1 MYPRRNQPRDDDS
14 REVSGWIEGVTGAFE
29 TDAWIDD
36 YYSESRDLEQDPSDL
51 RGQQDVDAATETH
64 VVSTKVRKRG
74 RPADRDMH
82 PDDETRINQFAEA
95 VRNYEIL
102 PDGSVGRG
110 DGRVPEATVENNL
123 GILRRFA
130 RWLRAENRDSMASRL
145 LNDPDSLAGDIADYW
160 ANGGDDRKRLNSA
173 LSHFRRLSP
182 EGQELQAVGPGPRLM
197 GRRIHDPYPDDALI
211 IEALAN
217 EERSKLRPVSTSRKN
232 ASNQRK
238 FSAWLKREGRESIVS
253 RLTGTDE
260 QQRSLQEDFR
270 KFTEAEGKVV
280 VSLDRLRQ
288 YQGAESQLKQHNP
301 YPDDAL
307 MIDGCANEELSKLG
321 SDSTSKRNVVRITAI
336 NQRRFSNWLQKNGR
350 GSIASRLTGSDQQQ
364 GSLKDDFRGFTKA
377 EGRINV
383 GFDRLRQYLGAESQ
397 LKQHDPY
404 PDDALIIEALA
415 NEEQSKLGPVST
427 SRKNASNQR
436 KFSDWLKREGRES
449 MVSRLTGTDEQQRSL
464 QEDFRAFTKEEG
476 KKVVVSFN
484 RLRQYLGAESQLKQH
499 DPYPDDA
506 RIIDDLAKEAL
517 SKLGSNSTS
526 QRKVVLNLASNQRR
540 FSDWLRKKGRG
551 SIGSRLTGS
560 DQQQQSLKDDYSNFT
575 NAEGKRISVSFDRL
589 RQYLGAE
596 SQLKQHDPYPDD
608 ALMIDS
614 FANEELSK
622 LGPDSTSQRRVV
634 WRLASNQRKF
644 SDWLQT
650 RGRESI
656 ASRLNGS
663 DQQQWSLKKDYQ
675 DFTEDMG
682 KHTIS
687 FKRLR
692 QYQQV
697 VEANA
702 ASGLSPEQ
710 ASGREPAGLDGR
722 SDPRAEFRSTS
733 PLQQVDPSI
742 EGRSGLSLDHIE
754 WLGDQHIQTDYELLM
769 QDLQRN
775 DPDLAARTRLI
786 DPLIAHYH
794 LRLGDESTALSAFQR
809 IVNDQNGRDTAD
821 FLFLPVSDASASD
834 PDHRGTHWSL
844 LLVDRRNREGPAAYH
859 YDSFRGQNNE
869 FAAMLAQRL
878 GTRLEPVRMTQ
889 QRNDYDCGVFVVDGT
904 RALVR
909 RLARR
914 GRPAVLHLDNLVAD
928 REQLQ
933 RRLSPAPN
941 SARAGAAAAGPESST
956 QIADPAE
963 FWHGVGQPGQ
973 LPDSWNTATFRQDLP
988 SAAYSPVQSVNPP
1001 DAPWEQ
1007 SLGASIFGTPQ
1018 YTLPV
1023 DDLGGFV
1030 PPSWQHGNQP
1040 VPDDLLP
1047 AMYLFDLL
1055 PSADKPTNFSI
1066 HGVPYTATLGPSGMQ
1081 SDIYLF
1087 LQ

>member
-1 MYPRRNQPRDDDS
+1 MSGARHSIDVS
-14 REVSGWIEGVTGAFE
+14 RAGSSSLRFGGSGGKTSSNMAEAGEVAAAPQGKSRGFKSRMASGFKKAFGWSSGK
-29 TDAWIDD
+29 T
-36 YYSESRDLEQDPSDL
+36 SSRGS
-51 RGQQDVDAATETH
+51 GQQDVDAATETH
-64 VVSTKVRKRG
+64 VVSTTVRVDYAKRG

-82 PDDETRINQFAEA
+82 PDDASRINQFAEA
-95 VRNYEIL
+95 VRDYEIL
-102 PDGSVGRG
+102 PDGSIGRG
-110 DGRVPEATVENNL
+110 DGRVPEGTVVNNL
-123 GILRRFA
+123 KILRGFA
-130 RWLRAENRDSMASRL
+130 RWLRAENRDSMASRF
-145 LNDPDSLAGDIADYW
+145 LNDPDSLAVDIADYW
-160 ANGGDDRKRLNSA
+160 ASGEDGQNRLSSA
-173 LSHFRRLSP
+173 LSHFRRLAP

-197 GRRIHDPYPDDALI
+197 GRRIHDPYPDDARVI
-211 IEALAN
+211 DALAK
-217 EERSKLRPVSTSRKN
+217 EELSKLGPVPNSQKN

-238 FSAWLKREGRESIVS
+238 FSAWLKREGKESIVS
-253 RLTGTDE
+253 RLTGSDE
-260 QQRSLQEDFR
+260 QKRSLQEDFR
-270 KFTEAEGKVV
+270 AFTKAEGKKVV
-280 VSLDRLRQ
+280 VGFDRLRQ
-288 YQGAESQLKQHNP
+288 YLGAESQLKPHDP

-307 MIDGCANEELSKLG
+307 IIDGLANKELSKLG
-321 SDSTSKRNVVRITAI
+321 PDSTSKRKVVQNMAI
-336 NQRRFSNWLQKNGR
+336 NQRKFSAWLKREGR
-350 GSIASRLTGSDQQQ
+350 ESISSRLTGSDEQQR
-364 GSLKDDFRGFTKA
+364 SLKDDFRDFTKD
-377 EGRINV
+377 EGKMSGV

-404 PDDALIIEALA
+404 PDDTRMIDGFA
-415 NEEQSKLGPVST
+415 NEELSKLGPGST
-427 SRKNASNQR
+427 SKRK
-436 KFSDWLKREGRES
+436 G
-449 MVSRLTGTDEQQRSL
+449 
-464 QEDFRAFTKEEG
+464 
-476 KKVVVSFN
+476 
-484 RLRQYLGAESQLKQH
+484 
-499 DPYPDDA
+499 
-506 RIIDDLAKEAL
+506 
-517 SKLGSNSTS
+517 
-526 QRKVVLNLASNQRR
+526 VLNLASNQRR
-540 FSDWLRKKGRG
+540 FSSWLQKNGRG

-560 DQQQQSLKDDYSNFT
+560 DEQQQSLKKDYQDFT
-575 NAEGKRISVSFDRL
+575 EAMGKKINVSLDRL

-596 SQLKQHDPYPDD
+596 SQLKQHHPYPDD

-614 FANEELSK
+614 FAKEERSK
-622 LGPDSTSQRRVV
+622 RGSDSTSRKN
-634 WRLASNQRKF
+634 ASNLRKF
-644 SDWLQT
+644 SDWLQ
-650 RGRESI
+650 REGRESI
-656 ASRLNGS
+656 VSRLTGT
-663 DQQQWSLKKDYQ
+663 DEQRQSLKIDYQ
-675 DFTEDMG
+675 DFTEAMG
-682 KHTIS
+682 KNLTMS

-742 EGRSGLSLDHIE
+742 EGRSGLSLDHTE

-809 IVNDQNGRDTAD
+809 IVNNQNGRDTAD

-834 PDHRGTHWSL
+834 PDRRGTHWSL

-859 YDSFRGQNNE
+859 YDSFRGQNDE

-933 RRLSPAPN
+933 RRLSTAPN
-941 SARAGAAAAGPESST
+941 GARAGAAAAGPESST

-963 FWHGVGQPGQ
+963 FWHGVAQPGQ

-1007 SLGASIFGTPQ
+1007 SSGASIFGTPQ
-1018 YTLPV
+1018 YMLPV
-1023 DDLGGFV
+1023 EDLGGFV
-1030 PPSWQHGNQP
+1030 PASWQHGNQP
-1040 VPDDLLP
+1040 VPDDLL
-1047 AMYLFDLL
+1047 
-1055 PSADKPTNFSI
+1055 
-1066 HGVPYTATLGPSGMQ
+1066 
-1081 SDIYLF
+1081 
-1087 LQ
+1087 

>member
-14 REVSGWIEGVTGAFE
+14 REVSGWIEGVTGAFD
-29 TDAWIDD
+29 TDAWIED
-36 YYSESRDLEQDPSDL
+36 YYSESRDMEQDPSDL
-51 RGQQDVDAATETH
+51 RLGSHDSDAGDRVPRRRSVGGSMRVTPQSLAPERGSGQQDVDAATETH
-64 VVSTKVRKRG
+64 VVSTKVRVGAKRG
-74 RPADRDMH
+74 RAADWDMH
-82 PDDETRINQFAEA
+82 PDDESRINQFAEA

-123 GILRRFA
+123 WVLRGFA

-145 LNDPDSLAGDIADYW
+145 LNDPDSLAVDIADYYF
-160 ANGGDDRKRLNSA
+160 ASGGDGRNRLKSA
-173 LSHFRRLSP
+173 LSHFRRLAP

-197 GRRIHDPYPDDALI
+197 GRQIHDPYPDDARVI
-211 IEALAN
+211 DSLAK
-217 EERSKLRPVSTSRKN
+217 EELSKFGPVSTSRN
-232 ASNQRK
+232 NTSHQRK

-253 RLTGTDE
+253 RLTGSDE
-260 QQRSLQEDFR
+260 QQQ
-270 KFTEAEGKVV
+270 
-280 VSLDRLRQ
+280 
-288 YQGAESQLKQHNP
+288 
-301 YPDDAL
+301 
-307 MIDGCANEELSKLG
+307 
-321 SDSTSKRNVVRITAI
+321 
-336 NQRRFSNWLQKNGR
+336 
-350 GSIASRLTGSDQQQ
+350 
-364 GSLKDDFRGFTKA
+364 SLK
-377 EGRINV
+377 
-383 GFDRLRQYLGAESQ
+383 
-397 LKQHDPY
+397 
-404 PDDALIIEALA
+404 
-415 NEEQSKLGPVST
+415 
-427 SRKNASNQR
+427 
-436 KFSDWLKREGRES
+436 
-449 MVSRLTGTDEQQRSL
+449 
-464 QEDFRAFTKEEG
+464 EDFRAFTKEEG
-476 KKVVVSFN
+476 KKVVVSFD

-499 DPYPDDA
+499 NPYPDDA

-526 QRKVVLNLASNQRR
+526 
-540 FSDWLRKKGRG
+540 
-551 SIGSRLTGS
+551 
-560 DQQQQSLKDDYSNFT
+560 
-575 NAEGKRISVSFDRL
+575 KR
-589 RQYLGAE
+589 
-596 SQLKQHDPYPDD
+596 
-608 ALMIDS
+608 
-614 FANEELSK
+614 N
-622 LGPDSTSQRRVV
+622 VV
-634 WRLASNQRKF
+634 WNMASNQRKF
-644 SDWLQT
+644 SAWLQ
-650 RGRESI
+650 REGRESI
-656 ASRLNGS
+656 VSRLTGT
-663 DQQQWSLKKDYQ
+663 DQQQQSLQKDYQ

-722 SDPRAEFRSTS
+722 SDPRAEFRSIS

-963 FWHGVGQPGQ
+963 FWHGVAQPGQ

>member
-14 REVSGWIEGVTGAFE
+14 REVSGWIEGVTGAFD
-29 TDAWIDD
+29 TDAWIED
-36 YYSESRDLEQDPSDL
+36 YYSESRDMEQDPSDL
-51 RGQQDVDAATETH
+51 RLGSHDSDAGDRVPRRRSVGGSMRVTPQSLAPERGSGQQDVDAATETH
-64 VVSTKVRKRG
+64 VVSTKARVGAKRG

-145 LNDPDSLAGDIADYW
+145 LNDPDSLAVDIADYYL
-160 ANGGDDRKRLNSA
+160 ASGGDGRNRLKSA
-173 LSHFRRLSP
+173 LSHFRRLAP

-197 GRRIHDPYPDDALI
+197 GRQIHDPYPDDARVI
-211 IEALAN
+211 DSLAK
-217 EERSKLRPVSTSRKN
+217 EELSKFGPVSTSRN
-232 ASNQRK
+232 NTSHQRK

-253 RLTGTDE
+253 RLTGSDE
-260 QQRSLQEDFR
+260 QQQ
-270 KFTEAEGKVV
+270 
-280 VSLDRLRQ
+280 
-288 YQGAESQLKQHNP
+288 
-301 YPDDAL
+301 
-307 MIDGCANEELSKLG
+307 
-321 SDSTSKRNVVRITAI
+321 
-336 NQRRFSNWLQKNGR
+336 
-350 GSIASRLTGSDQQQ
+350 
-364 GSLKDDFRGFTKA
+364 SLK
-377 EGRINV
+377 
-383 GFDRLRQYLGAESQ
+383 
-397 LKQHDPY
+397 
-404 PDDALIIEALA
+404 
-415 NEEQSKLGPVST
+415 
-427 SRKNASNQR
+427 
-436 KFSDWLKREGRES
+436 
-449 MVSRLTGTDEQQRSL
+449 
-464 QEDFRAFTKEEG
+464 EDFRAFTKEEG
-476 KKVVVSFN
+476 KKVVVSFD

-499 DPYPDDA
+499 HPYPDDA

-526 QRKVVLNLASNQRR
+526 
-540 FSDWLRKKGRG
+540 
-551 SIGSRLTGS
+551 
-560 DQQQQSLKDDYSNFT
+560 
-575 NAEGKRISVSFDRL
+575 KR
-589 RQYLGAE
+589 
-596 SQLKQHDPYPDD
+596 
-608 ALMIDS
+608 
-614 FANEELSK
+614 N
-622 LGPDSTSQRRVV
+622 VV
-634 WRLASNQRKF
+634 WNMASNQRKF
-644 SDWLQT
+644 SAWLQ
-650 RGRESI
+650 REGRESI
-656 ASRLNGS
+656 VSRLTGT
-663 DQQQWSLKKDYQ
+663 DQQQQSLQKDYQ

-702 ASGLSPEQ
+702 ASGLSPEP

-722 SDPRAEFRSTS
+722 SDSRAEFRSTS
-733 PLQQVDPSI
+733 PLQQVDPPI
-742 EGRSGLSLDHIE
+742 ESRSGLSLDHTE

-941 SARAGAAAAGPESST
+941 SARAGAAAAEPESST

-963 FWHGVGQPGQ
+963 FWHGVAQPGQ

-1030 PPSWQHGNQP
+1030 PPSWRHGNQP

>member
-1 MYPRRNQPRDDDS
+1 M
-14 REVSGWIEGVTGAFE
+14 TGAFD
-29 TDAWIDD
+29 TDAWIED
-36 YYSESRDLEQDPSDL
+36 YYSESRDMEQDPSDL
-51 RGQQDVDAATETH
+51 RLGSHDSDAGDRVPRRRSVGGSMRVTPQSLAPERGSGQQDVDAATETH
-64 VVSTKVRKRG
+64 VVSTKVRVGAKRG
-74 RPADRDMH
+74 RAADWDMH
-82 PDDETRINQFAEA
+82 PDDESRINQFAEA

-123 GILRRFA
+123 WVLRGFA

-145 LNDPDSLAGDIADYW
+145 LNDPDSLAVDIADYYL
-160 ANGGDDRKRLNSA
+160 ASGGDGRNRLKSA
-173 LSHFRRLSP
+173 LSHFRRLAP

-197 GRRIHDPYPDDALI
+197 GRQIHDPYPDDARVI
-211 IEALAN
+211 DSLAK
-217 EERSKLRPVSTSRKN
+217 EELSKFGPVSTSRN
-232 ASNQRK
+232 NTSHQRK

-253 RLTGTDE
+253 RLTGSDE
-260 QQRSLQEDFR
+260 QQQ
-270 KFTEAEGKVV
+270 
-280 VSLDRLRQ
+280 
-288 YQGAESQLKQHNP
+288 
-301 YPDDAL
+301 
-307 MIDGCANEELSKLG
+307 
-321 SDSTSKRNVVRITAI
+321 
-336 NQRRFSNWLQKNGR
+336 
-350 GSIASRLTGSDQQQ
+350 
-364 GSLKDDFRGFTKA
+364 SLK
-377 EGRINV
+377 
-383 GFDRLRQYLGAESQ
+383 
-397 LKQHDPY
+397 
-404 PDDALIIEALA
+404 
-415 NEEQSKLGPVST
+415 
-427 SRKNASNQR
+427 
-436 KFSDWLKREGRES
+436 
-449 MVSRLTGTDEQQRSL
+449 
-464 QEDFRAFTKEEG
+464 EDFRAFTKEEG
-476 KKVVVSFN
+476 KKVVVSFD

-499 DPYPDDA
+499 HPYPDDA

-526 QRKVVLNLASNQRR
+526 
-540 FSDWLRKKGRG
+540 
-551 SIGSRLTGS
+551 
-560 DQQQQSLKDDYSNFT
+560 
-575 NAEGKRISVSFDRL
+575 KR
-589 RQYLGAE
+589 
-596 SQLKQHDPYPDD
+596 
-608 ALMIDS
+608 
-614 FANEELSK
+614 N
-622 LGPDSTSQRRVV
+622 VV
-634 WRLASNQRKF
+634 WNMASNQRKF
-644 SDWLQT
+644 SAWLQ
-650 RGRESI
+650 REGRESI
-656 ASRLNGS
+656 VSRLTGT
-663 DQQQWSLKKDYQ
+663 DQQQQSLQKDYQ

-722 SDPRAEFRSTS
+722 SDSRAEFRSTS
-733 PLQQVDPSI
+733 PLQQVDPPI
-742 EGRSGLSLDHIE
+742 ESRSGLSLDHTE

-941 SARAGAAAAGPESST
+941 SARAGAAAAEPESST

-963 FWHGVGQPGQ
+963 FWHGVAQPGQ

-1030 PPSWQHGNQP
+1030 PPSWRHGNQP

>member
-14 REVSGWIEGVTGAFE
+14 REVSGWIEGVTGAFD
-29 TDAWIDD
+29 TDASIEDC
-36 YYSESRDLEQDPSDL
+36 YSESRDMEQDPSDL
-51 RGQQDVDAATETH
+51 RGQQEVDAATE
-64 VVSTKVRKRG
+64 VSTEVRVGAKRG
-74 RPADRDMH
+74 RPADRGMH
-82 PDDETRINQFAEA
+82 PD
-95 VRNYEIL
+95 
-102 PDGSVGRG
+102 G
-110 DGRVPEATVENNL
+110 
-123 GILRRFA
+123 
-130 RWLRAENRDSMASRL
+130 ASR
-145 LNDPDSLAGDIADYW
+145 
-160 ANGGDDRKRLNSA
+160 
-173 LSHFRRLSP
+173 
-182 EGQELQAVGPGPRLM
+182 M
-197 GRRIHDPYPDDALI
+197 TGRRIHDPYPDDALI
-211 IEALAN
+211 I
-217 EERSKLRPVSTSRKN
+217 
-232 ASNQRK
+232 
-238 FSAWLKREGRESIVS
+238 
-253 RLTGTDE
+253 
-260 QQRSLQEDFR
+260 
-270 KFTEAEGKVV
+270 
-280 VSLDRLRQ
+280 
-288 YQGAESQLKQHNP
+288 
-301 YPDDAL
+301 
-307 MIDGCANEELSKLG
+307 DGLANEELSKLG
-321 SDSTSKRNVVRITAI
+321 PDSTSKRNVVQNI
-336 NQRRFSNWLQKNGR
+336 
-350 GSIASRLTGSDQQQ
+350 
-364 GSLKDDFRGFTKA
+364 
-377 EGRINV
+377 
-383 GFDRLRQYLGAESQ
+383 
-397 LKQHDPY
+397 
-404 PDDALIIEALA
+404 
-415 NEEQSKLGPVST
+415 
-427 SRKNASNQR
+427 
-436 KFSDWLKREGRES
+436 
-449 MVSRLTGTDEQQRSL
+449 
-464 QEDFRAFTKEEG
+464 
-476 KKVVVSFN
+476 
-484 RLRQYLGAESQLKQH
+484 
-499 DPYPDDA
+499 
-506 RIIDDLAKEAL
+506 
-517 SKLGSNSTS
+517 
-526 QRKVVLNLASNQRR
+526 ASNQRR
-540 FSDWLRKKGRG
+540 FSHWLQKKGRG

-560 DQQQQSLKDDYSNFT
+560 DEQQRSLQEDFREFIKD
-575 NAEGKRISVSFDRL
+575 EGKKISVSFDRL

-608 ALMIDS
+608 ALIIDSLAKEELSKLGPVSTSRKNASNQRKFSAWLRRTGRESIVSRLTGSDEQRRSLQEDFRAFIKDEGKKVVVSLDRLRQYLGAESQLKQHVPYPDDALMIDS
-614 FANEELSK
+614 FTNEELSKLGSDSTSKRRKVVLNLASNKRRFSDWLRRTGRESIASRLTGSDEQQRSLKDDLREFIKDEGKRINVSLDRLRQYLGAASQLKQHHPYPDDALMIDGFAKEELSK

-634 WRLASNQRKF
+634 LKLASNQRRF

-650 RGRESI
+650 TGRESI

-663 DQQQWSLKKDYQ
+663 EMQKWSLKIDYQ
-675 DFTEDMG
+675 DFTEAVG
-682 KHTIS
+682 SCNVS

-742 EGRSGLSLDHIE
+742 EGRSGLSLDHTE

-834 PDHRGTHWSL
+834 PDRRGTHWSL

-859 YDSFRGQNNE
+859 YDSFRGQNDE

-914 GRPAVLHLDNLVAD
+914 DRPAVLHLDNLVAD

-973 LPDSWNTATFRQDLP
+973 LPDSWNTATFQQDLP

-1018 YTLPV
+1018 FMLPV
-1023 DDLGGFV
+1023 EDLGGAV
-1030 PPSWQHGNQP
+1030 PASWQHGNQP

-1047 AMYLFDLL
+1047 AMSWYELL
-1055 PSADKPTNFSI
+1055 PSADKPQTSISI
-1066 HGVPYTATLGPSGMQ
+1066 HGVPYTATLGPSGREN
-1081 SDIYLF
+1081 DIYLF
-1087 LQ
+1087 LQGW

>member
-1 MYPRRNQPRDDDS
+1 
-14 REVSGWIEGVTGAFE
+14 
-29 TDAWIDD
+29 
-36 YYSESRDLEQDPSDL
+36 
-51 RGQQDVDAATETH
+51 
-64 VVSTKVRKRG
+64 
-74 RPADRDMH
+74 
-82 PDDETRINQFAEA
+82 
-95 VRNYEIL
+95 
-102 PDGSVGRG
+102 
-110 DGRVPEATVENNL
+110 
-123 GILRRFA
+123 
-130 RWLRAENRDSMASRL
+130 
-145 LNDPDSLAGDIADYW
+145 SLAGDIADYW

-173 LSHFRRLSP
+173 LSHFRRLGP
-182 EGQELQAVGPGPRLM
+182 EGQELQAVGAGPRLM
-197 GRRIHDPYPDDALI
+197 GRRIHDPYPDDARVI
-211 IEALAN
+211 DSLAK
-217 EERSKLRPVSTSRKN
+217 EELSKFGPVSISQKN

-238 FSAWLKREGRESIVS
+238 FSDWLKREGRGSIVS
-253 RLTGTDE
+253 RLTGTDQ

-288 YQGAESQLKQHNP
+288 YLGAESQLKQHNP

-307 MIDGCANEELSKLG
+307 MIDGLANEELSKLG
-321 SDSTSKRNVVRITAI
+321 PDSTSKRKVVQNMAI
-336 NQRRFSNWLQKNGR
+336 NQRRFSDWLQKNGR
-350 GSIASRLTGSDQQQ
+350 GSISSRLTGSDEQQR
-364 GSLKDDFRGFTKA
+364 SLKDDFREFTTNVEVK
-377 EGRINV
+377 ISV

-404 PDDALIIEALA
+404 PDDTRMIDGFA
-415 NEEQSKLGPVST
+415 NEELSKLGPDST
-427 SRKNASNQR
+427 SKRK
-436 KFSDWLKREGRES
+436 G
-449 MVSRLTGTDEQQRSL
+449 
-464 QEDFRAFTKEEG
+464 
-476 KKVVVSFN
+476 
-484 RLRQYLGAESQLKQH
+484 
-499 DPYPDDA
+499 
-506 RIIDDLAKEAL
+506 
-517 SKLGSNSTS
+517 
-526 QRKVVLNLASNQRR
+526 VLNLASNQRR
-540 FSDWLRKKGRG
+540 FSNWLRKNGRG
-551 SIGSRLTGS
+551 SISSRLTGS
-560 DQQQQSLKDDYSNFT
+560 DEQQRSLKDDFREFT
-575 NAEGKRISVSFDRL
+575 TNVEVKINVSLDRL

-596 SQLKQHDPYPDD
+596 SQLKQHHPYPDD
-608 ALMIDS
+608 ALMIDAL
-614 FANEELSK
+614 ANEELSK

-634 WRLASNQRKF
+634 WRLASTQRKF

-702 ASGLSPEQ
+702 ASGLSPEP

-722 SDPRAEFRSTS
+722 SDSRAEFRSTS

-859 YDSFRGQNNE
+859 YDSFRGQNDE

-889 QRNDYDCGVFVVDGT
+889 QRNGYDCGVFVVDGT

-914 GRPAVLHLDNLVAD
+914 DRPAVLHLDNLVAD

-933 RRLSPAPN
+933 RRLSTATN
-941 SARAGAAAAGPESST
+941 SARAGAAAAEPESST

-1023 DDLGGFV
+1023 DDLGGAV
-1030 PPSWQHGNQP
+1030 PPSWQHRNQP
-1040 VPDDLLP
+1040 AQAGLRL
-1047 AMYLFDLL
+1047 AMSWLELL
-1055 PSADKPTNFSI
+1055 PSADKPQTSITI
-1066 HGVPYTATLGPSGMQ
+1066 HGVPYTATLGPSGMEN
-1081 SDIYLF
+1081 DIYLF

>member
-14 REVSGWIEGVTGAFE
+14 REVSGWIEGVTGAFD
-29 TDAWIDD
+29 TDAWIED
-36 YYSESRDLEQDPSDL
+36 YYSESRDMEQDPSDL
-51 RGQQDVDAATETH
+51 RLGSHDSDAGDRVPRRRSVGGSMRVTPQSLAPERGSGQQDVDAATETH
-64 VVSTKVRKRG
+64 VVSTKVRVGAKRG
-74 RPADRDMH
+74 RAADWDMH
-82 PDDETRINQFAEA
+82 PDDESRINQFAEA

-123 GILRRFA
+123 WVLRGFA

-145 LNDPDSLAGDIADYW
+145 LNDPDSLAVDIADYYF
-160 ANGGDDRKRLNSA
+160 ASGGDGRNRLKSA
-173 LSHFRRLSP
+173 LSHFRRLAP

-197 GRRIHDPYPDDALI
+197 GRQIHDPYPDDARVI
-211 IEALAN
+211 DSLAK
-217 EERSKLRPVSTSRKN
+217 EELSKFGPVSTSRN
-232 ASNQRK
+232 NTSHQRK

-253 RLTGTDE
+253 RLTGSDE
-260 QQRSLQEDFR
+260 QQQ
-270 KFTEAEGKVV
+270 
-280 VSLDRLRQ
+280 
-288 YQGAESQLKQHNP
+288 
-301 YPDDAL
+301 
-307 MIDGCANEELSKLG
+307 
-321 SDSTSKRNVVRITAI
+321 
-336 NQRRFSNWLQKNGR
+336 
-350 GSIASRLTGSDQQQ
+350 
-364 GSLKDDFRGFTKA
+364 SLK
-377 EGRINV
+377 
-383 GFDRLRQYLGAESQ
+383 
-397 LKQHDPY
+397 
-404 PDDALIIEALA
+404 
-415 NEEQSKLGPVST
+415 
-427 SRKNASNQR
+427 
-436 KFSDWLKREGRES
+436 
-449 MVSRLTGTDEQQRSL
+449 
-464 QEDFRAFTKEEG
+464 EDFRAFTKEEG
-476 KKVVVSFN
+476 KKVVVSFD

-499 DPYPDDA
+499 NPYPDDA

-526 QRKVVLNLASNQRR
+526 
-540 FSDWLRKKGRG
+540 
-551 SIGSRLTGS
+551 
-560 DQQQQSLKDDYSNFT
+560 
-575 NAEGKRISVSFDRL
+575 KR
-589 RQYLGAE
+589 
-596 SQLKQHDPYPDD
+596 
-608 ALMIDS
+608 
-614 FANEELSK
+614 N
-622 LGPDSTSQRRVV
+622 VV
-634 WRLASNQRKF
+634 WNMASNQRKF
-644 SDWLQT
+644 SAWLQ
-650 RGRESI
+650 REGRESI
-656 ASRLNGS
+656 VSRLTGT
-663 DQQQWSLKKDYQ
+663 DQQQQSLQKDYQ

-722 SDPRAEFRSTS
+722 SDPRAEFRSIS

-933 RRLSPAPN
+933 RRLSTAPN

-963 FWHGVGQPGQ
+963 FWHGVAQPGQ

>member
-14 REVSGWIEGVTGAFE
+14 REVSEWIEGVTGAFD
-29 TDAWIDD
+29 TDAWIRD
-36 YYSESRDLEQDPSDL
+36 YNSLRRDMEQDLSDL
-51 RGQQDVDAATETH
+51 RLGSHDSDAGDRVPRRRSVGGSMRVTPQSRAPENSLSGARHSIDVSRAGSSSLRFGGSGSKTSSNMAEAGEVAAPPQGKSRGFKSRMASGFKKAFGLSSGKTSSRGSGQQDVDAATETH
-64 VVSTKVRKRG
+64 VVSTKVRVDYAKRG

-82 PDDETRINQFAEA
+82 PDDESRINQFAEA
-95 VRNYEIL
+95 VRDYEIL
-102 PDGSVGRG
+102 PDGSIGRG
-110 DGRVPEATVENNL
+110 DGRVPERTVENNL
-123 GILRRFA
+123 GILRGFA

-145 LNDPDSLAGDIADYW
+145 LNDPDSLAVDIADYW
-160 ANGGDDRKRLNSA
+160 ASGGDGQDRLKSA
-173 LSHFRRLSP
+173 LSHFRRLGP

-197 GRRIHDPYPDDALI
+197 GRQIHDPYPDDALI
-211 IEALAN
+211 IDSLAK
-217 EERSKLRPVSTSRKN
+217 EEVPNSRKN
-232 ASNQRK
+232 ASGQRK

-253 RLTGTDE
+253 RLNGSDE
-260 QQRSLQEDFR
+260 QRRSLKEDFR
-270 KFTEAEGKVV
+270 AFTKEEGKKVV
-280 VSLDRLRQ
+280 
-288 YQGAESQLKQHNP
+288 
-301 YPDDAL
+301 
-307 MIDGCANEELSKLG
+307 
-321 SDSTSKRNVVRITAI
+321 
-336 NQRRFSNWLQKNGR
+336 
-350 GSIASRLTGSDQQQ
+350 
-364 GSLKDDFRGFTKA
+364 
-377 EGRINV
+377 V

-397 LKQHDPY
+397 LKQH
-404 PDDALIIEALA
+404 
-415 NEEQSKLGPVST
+415 
-427 SRKNASNQR
+427 
-436 KFSDWLKREGRES
+436 
-449 MVSRLTGTDEQQRSL
+449 
-464 QEDFRAFTKEEG
+464 
-476 KKVVVSFN
+476 
-484 RLRQYLGAESQLKQH
+484 H
-499 DPYPDDA
+499 PYPDDA
-506 RIIDDLAKEAL
+506 RIIDDLAKEEL
-517 SKLGSNSTS
+517 SKLGSDSTS
-526 QRKVVLNLASNQRR
+526 KRNVVWSLASNR
-540 FSDWLRKKGRG
+540 
-551 SIGSRLTGS
+551 
-560 DQQQQSLKDDYSNFT
+560 
-575 NAEGKRISVSFDRL
+575 
-589 RQYLGAE
+589 
-596 SQLKQHDPYPDD
+596 
-608 ALMIDS
+608 
-614 FANEELSK
+614 
-622 LGPDSTSQRRVV
+622 
-634 WRLASNQRKF
+634 RKF
-644 SDWLQT
+644 SDWLQ
-650 RGRESI
+650 REGRESI
-656 ASRLNGS
+656 VSRLTGT
-663 DQQQWSLKKDYQ
+663 DEQRQSLKKDYQ
-675 DFTEDMG
+675 DFTEAMG
-682 KHTIS
+682 KNLTIS

-722 SDPRAEFRSTS
+722 SDPRAEFRSSS

-742 EGRSGLSLDHIE
+742 EGRSGLSLDHTE

-834 PDHRGTHWSL
+834 PDRRGTHWSL

-933 RRLSPAPN
+933 RRLSTAPN
-941 SARAGAAAAGPESST
+941 GARAGAAAAGPESST

-1018 YTLPV
+1018 YMLPV
-1023 DDLGGFV
+1023 DDLGEAV
-1030 PPSWQHGNQP
+1030 PPSWQHRNQP
-1040 VPDDLLP
+1040 AP
-1047 AMYLFDLL
+1047 AGLRLAMSYYELL
-1055 PSADKPTNFSI
+1055 PSADKPQTSITI
-1066 HGVPYTATLGPSGMQ
+1066 HGVPYTATLGPSGREN
-1081 SDIYLF
+1081 DIYLF

>member
-1 MYPRRNQPRDDDS
+1 MKQ
-14 REVSGWIEGVTGAFE
+14 
-29 TDAWIDD
+29 
-36 YYSESRDLEQDPSDL
+36 
-51 RGQQDVDAATETH
+51 
-64 VVSTKVRKRG
+64 
-74 RPADRDMH
+74 
-82 PDDETRINQFAEA
+82 
-95 VRNYEIL
+95 
-102 PDGSVGRG
+102 
-110 DGRVPEATVENNL
+110 
-123 GILRRFA
+123 
-130 RWLRAENRDSMASRL
+130 
-145 LNDPDSLAGDIADYW
+145 
-160 ANGGDDRKRLNSA
+160 
-173 LSHFRRLSP
+173 
-182 EGQELQAVGPGPRLM
+182 
-197 GRRIHDPYPDDALI
+197 HDPYPDDA
-211 IEALAN
+211 
-217 EERSKLRPVSTSRKN
+217 R
-232 ASNQRK
+232 
-238 FSAWLKREGRESIVS
+238 
-253 RLTGTDE
+253 
-260 QQRSLQEDFR
+260 
-270 KFTEAEGKVV
+270 
-280 VSLDRLRQ
+280 
-288 YQGAESQLKQHNP
+288 
-301 YPDDAL
+301 
-307 MIDGCANEELSKLG
+307 MIDGFANEELSKLG
-321 SDSTSKRNVVRITAI
+321 SDSTSKR
-336 NQRRFSNWLQKNGR
+336 KG
-350 GSIASRLTGSDQQQ
+350 
-364 GSLKDDFRGFTKA
+364 
-377 EGRINV
+377 
-383 GFDRLRQYLGAESQ
+383 
-397 LKQHDPY
+397 
-404 PDDALIIEALA
+404 
-415 NEEQSKLGPVST
+415 VS
-427 SRKNASNQR
+427 
-436 KFSDWLKREGRES
+436 
-449 MVSRLTGTDEQQRSL
+449 
-464 QEDFRAFTKEEG
+464 
-476 KKVVVSFN
+476 
-484 RLRQYLGAESQLKQH
+484 
-499 DPYPDDA
+499 
-506 RIIDDLAKEAL
+506 
-517 SKLGSNSTS
+517 
-526 QRKVVLNLASNQRR
+526 
-540 FSDWLRKKGRG
+540 
-551 SIGSRLTGS
+551 
-560 DQQQQSLKDDYSNFT
+560 
-575 NAEGKRISVSFDRL
+575 
-589 RQYLGAE
+589 
-596 SQLKQHDPYPDD
+596 
-608 ALMIDS
+608 
-614 FANEELSK
+614 
-622 LGPDSTSQRRVV
+622 
-634 WRLASNQRKF
+634 RLASNQRKF
-644 SDWLQT
+644 SAWLQT

-675 DFTEDMG
+675 DFTEAMG
-682 KHTIS
+682 KKLTMS

-733 PLQQVDPSI
+733 PLQQVDPPI
-742 EGRSGLSLDHIE
+742 EGRSGLSLDHTE

-859 YDSFRGQNNE
+859 YDSFRGQNDE

-941 SARAGAAAAGPESST
+941 SARAGAAAAEPESST
-956 QIADPAE
+956 QSADPAE

-1023 DDLGGFV
+1023 EDLGGFV

-1047 AMYLFDLL
+1047 AMYLYDLL

-1087 LQ
+1087 MQ

>member
-14 REVSGWIEGVTGAFE
+14 REVSGWIEGVTGAFD

-51 RGQQDVDAATETH
+51 RLGSHDSDAGDRVPRRRSVGGSMRVTPQSLAPERGSGQQDVDAATETH

-123 GILRRFA
+123 WVLRGFA

-145 LNDPDSLAGDIADYW
+145 LNDPDSLAVDIADYL
-160 ANGGDDRKRLNSA
+160 ASGGDGRNRLKSA
-173 LSHFRRLSP
+173 LSHFRRLGP

-197 GRRIHDPYPDDALI
+197 GRQIHDPYPDDARVI
-211 IEALAN
+211 DSLAK
-217 EERSKLRPVSTSRKN
+217 EELSKFGPVSTSRN
-232 ASNQRK
+232 NTSHQRK

-253 RLTGTDE
+253 RLTGSDE
-260 QQRSLQEDFR
+260 QQQ
-270 KFTEAEGKVV
+270 
-280 VSLDRLRQ
+280 
-288 YQGAESQLKQHNP
+288 
-301 YPDDAL
+301 
-307 MIDGCANEELSKLG
+307 
-321 SDSTSKRNVVRITAI
+321 
-336 NQRRFSNWLQKNGR
+336 
-350 GSIASRLTGSDQQQ
+350 
-364 GSLKDDFRGFTKA
+364 SLK
-377 EGRINV
+377 
-383 GFDRLRQYLGAESQ
+383 
-397 LKQHDPY
+397 
-404 PDDALIIEALA
+404 
-415 NEEQSKLGPVST
+415 
-427 SRKNASNQR
+427 
-436 KFSDWLKREGRES
+436 
-449 MVSRLTGTDEQQRSL
+449 
-464 QEDFRAFTKEEG
+464 EDFRAFTKEEG
-476 KKVVVSFN
+476 KKVVVSFD

-499 DPYPDDA
+499 HPYPDDA

-526 QRKVVLNLASNQRR
+526 
-540 FSDWLRKKGRG
+540 
-551 SIGSRLTGS
+551 
-560 DQQQQSLKDDYSNFT
+560 
-575 NAEGKRISVSFDRL
+575 KR
-589 RQYLGAE
+589 
-596 SQLKQHDPYPDD
+596 
-608 ALMIDS
+608 
-614 FANEELSK
+614 N
-622 LGPDSTSQRRVV
+622 VV
-634 WRLASNQRKF
+634 WNMASNQRKF
-644 SDWLQT
+644 SDWLQ
-650 RGRESI
+650 REGRESI
-656 ASRLNGS
+656 VSRLTGT
-663 DQQQWSLKKDYQ
+663 DQQRQSLKKDYQ

-682 KHTIS
+682 KKLNMS
-687 FKRLR
+687 FNRLR

-722 SDPRAEFRSTS
+722 SDSRAEFRSTS

-742 EGRSGLSLDHIE
+742 EGRSGLSLDHTE

-809 IVNDQNGRDTAD
+809 IVNDQDGRDTAD

-859 YDSFRGQNNE
+859 YDSFRGQNDE

-914 GRPAVLHLDNLVAD
+914 DRPAVLHLDNLVAD

-933 RRLSPAPN
+933 RRLSTAPN
-941 SARAGAAAAGPESST
+941 SARARAAAAEPESST

-963 FWHGVGQPGQ
+963 FWHGVAQPGQ
-973 LPDSWNTATFRQDLP
+973 LPDSWNTAPFRQDLP

>member
-14 REVSGWIEGVTGAFE
+14 REVSGWIEDVTGAFD

-51 RGQQDVDAATETH
+51 RLGSHDSDAGDRVPRRRSVGGSMRVTPQSLAPERGSGQQDVDAATETH
-64 VVSTKVRKRG
+64 VVSTKVRVGAKRG
-74 RPADRDMH
+74 RAADWDMH
-82 PDDETRINQFAEA
+82 PDDASRINQFAEA

-102 PDGSVGRG
+102 PDGSIGRG
-110 DGRVPEATVENNL
+110 DGRVPERTIENNL
-123 GILRRFA
+123 WVLRGFA

-145 LNDPDSLAGDIADYW
+145 LNDPDSLAVDIADYL
-160 ANGGDDRKRLNSA
+160 ASGGDGRNRLQSA
-173 LSHFRRLSP
+173 LSHFRRLAP

-197 GRRIHDPYPDDALI
+197 GRQIHDPYPDDALI
-211 IEALAN
+211 IDALAN
-217 EERSKLRPVSTSRKN
+217 EERSKLGSVPNSQKN
-232 ASNQRK
+232 TSNQRK

-253 RLTGTDE
+253 RLNGSDE
-260 QQRSLQEDFR
+260 QR
-270 KFTEAEGKVV
+270 
-280 VSLDRLRQ
+280 
-288 YQGAESQLKQHNP
+288 
-301 YPDDAL
+301 
-307 MIDGCANEELSKLG
+307 
-321 SDSTSKRNVVRITAI
+321 
-336 NQRRFSNWLQKNGR
+336 
-350 GSIASRLTGSDQQQ
+350 
-364 GSLKDDFRGFTKA
+364 
-377 EGRINV
+377 
-383 GFDRLRQYLGAESQ
+383 
-397 LKQHDPY
+397 
-404 PDDALIIEALA
+404 
-415 NEEQSKLGPVST
+415 
-427 SRKNASNQR
+427 
-436 KFSDWLKREGRES
+436 
-449 MVSRLTGTDEQQRSL
+449 RSL

-476 KKVVVSFN
+476 KKVVV
-484 RLRQYLGAESQLKQH
+484 G
-499 DPYPDDA
+499 
-506 RIIDDLAKEAL
+506 
-517 SKLGSNSTS
+517 
-526 QRKVVLNLASNQRR
+526 
-540 FSDWLRKKGRG
+540 
-551 SIGSRLTGS
+551 
-560 DQQQQSLKDDYSNFT
+560 
-575 NAEGKRISVSFDRL
+575 FDRL

-608 ALMIDS
+608 ALMIDG
-614 FANEELSK
+614 FANQELSK
-622 LGPDSTSQRRVV
+622 LGSDSTSKRQVA
-634 WRLASNQRKF
+634 WNLASNQRKF
-644 SDWLQT
+644 SNWLQT

-663 DQQQWSLKKDYQ
+663 EMQQRSLKKDYQ
-675 DFTEDMG
+675 DFTEAMG
-682 KHTIS
+682 KNLTMS

-697 VEANA
+697 VEANV
-702 ASGLSPEQ
+702 ASGLSPEP

-742 EGRSGLSLDHIE
+742 EGRSGLSLDHTE

-794 LRLGDESTALSAFQR
+794 LRLGDERTALSAFQR

-933 RRLSPAPN
+933 RRLSTAPN
-941 SARAGAAAAGPESST
+941 GDRAGAAAAGPESST

-963 FWHGVGQPGQ
+963 FWHGVTQSGQ
-973 LPDSWNTATFRQDLP
+973 LPDSWNTAPFRQDLP

-1023 DDLGGFV
+1023 DDLGEAV
-1030 PPSWQHGNQP
+1030 PPSWQHRNQP
-1040 VPDDLLP
+1040 AP
-1047 AMYLFDLL
+1047 AGLRLAMSWLELL
-1055 PSADKPTNFSI
+1055 PSADNPQTSITI

-1081 SDIYLF
+1081 NDIYLF
-1087 LQ
+1087 QQ

>member
-1 MYPRRNQPRDDDS
+1 M
-14 REVSGWIEGVTGAFE
+14 
-29 TDAWIDD
+29 
-36 YYSESRDLEQDPSDL
+36 EQDLSDL
-51 RGQQDVDAATETH
+51 RLGSHDSDAGDRVPRRRSVGGSMRVTPQSRAPENSLSGARHSIDVSRAGSSSLRFGGSGGKTSSNMAEAGEVAAAPQGKSRGFKSRMASGFKKAFGWSSKTSSRGSGQQDVDAATETH
-64 VVSTKVRKRG
+64 VVSTTVRVDYAKRG

-82 PDDETRINQFAEA
+82 PDDESRINQFAEA

-102 PDGSVGRG
+102 PDGSIGRG
-110 DGRVPEATVENNL
+110 DGRVPEGTLTNNL
-123 GILRRFA
+123 KILRRFA
-130 RWLRAENRDSMASRL
+130 RWLKAENRDSMASRL
-145 LNDPDSLAGDIADYW
+145 LNDPDSLAVDIADYW
-160 ANGGDDRKRLNSA
+160 ASGGDGQDRLKSA
-173 LSHFRRLSP
+173 LSHFRRLGP

-197 GRRIHDPYPDDALI
+197 GRQIHDPYPDDALI
-211 IEALAN
+211 IDSLA
-217 EERSKLRPVSTSRKN
+217 K
-232 ASNQRK
+232 
-238 FSAWLKREGRESIVS
+238 
-253 RLTGTDE
+253 
-260 QQRSLQEDFR
+260 
-270 KFTEAEGKVV
+270 
-280 VSLDRLRQ
+280 
-288 YQGAESQLKQHNP
+288 
-301 YPDDAL
+301 
-307 MIDGCANEELSKLG
+307 EELSKFG
-321 SDSTSKRNVVRITAI
+321 PVPNSQKNTS
-336 NQRRFSNWLQKNGR
+336 NQRRFSAWLQRTGR
-350 GSIASRLTGSDQQQ
+350 ESIASRLTGTDQQQ
-364 GSLKDDFRGFTKA
+364 QSLKDDFRAFTKD
-377 EGRINV
+377 EGKNIGGV
-383 GFDRLRQYLGAESQ
+383 GLDRLRQYLGAESQ
-397 LKQHDPY
+397 LKQH
-404 PDDALIIEALA
+404 
-415 NEEQSKLGPVST
+415 
-427 SRKNASNQR
+427 
-436 KFSDWLKREGRES
+436 
-449 MVSRLTGTDEQQRSL
+449 
-464 QEDFRAFTKEEG
+464 
-476 KKVVVSFN
+476 
-484 RLRQYLGAESQLKQH
+484 H
-499 DPYPDDA
+499 
-506 RIIDDLAKEAL
+506 
-517 SKLGSNSTS
+517 
-526 QRKVVLNLASNQRR
+526 
-540 FSDWLRKKGRG
+540 
-551 SIGSRLTGS
+551 
-560 DQQQQSLKDDYSNFT
+560 
-575 NAEGKRISVSFDRL
+575 
-589 RQYLGAE
+589 
-596 SQLKQHDPYPDD
+596 PYPDD
-608 ALMIDS
+608 ALMIDG
-614 FANEELSK
+614 FAKEELSK
-622 LGPDSTSQRRVV
+622 LGSDSTSKRQVARNV
-634 WRLASNQRKF
+634 ASNQRKF
-644 SDWLQT
+644 SAWLQT

-663 DQQQWSLKKDYQ
+663 DQQQWSLKIDYQ
-675 DFTEDMG
+675 DFSEAMG
-682 KHTIS
+682 KKLTMS

-710 ASGREPAGLDGR
+710 AGIREPAGLDGR

-742 EGRSGLSLDHIE
+742 EGRSGLSLDHTE

-834 PDHRGTHWSL
+834 PDRRGTHWSL

-933 RRLSPAPN
+933 RRLSTAPN
-941 SARAGAAAAGPESST
+941 GARAGAAAAGPESST

-1018 YTLPV
+1018 YMLPV
-1023 DDLGGFV
+1023 DDLGGAV
-1030 PPSWQHGNQP
+1030 PPSWQHRNQP
-1040 VPDDLLP
+1040 AP
-1047 AMYLFDLL
+1047 AGLRLAMSYYELL
-1055 PSADKPTNFSI
+1055 PSADKPQTSITI
-1066 HGVPYTATLGPSGMQ
+1066 HGVPYTATLGPSGREN
-1081 SDIYLF
+1081 DIYLF
-1087 LQ
+1087 L

>member
-1 MYPRRNQPRDDDS
+1 MSGARHSIDVS
-14 REVSGWIEGVTGAFE
+14 RAGSSSLRFGGSGSKTSSNMADAGEVAAAPQGRSRGFKSRMVSGFKKAFGLSSGK
-29 TDAWIDD
+29 T
-36 YYSESRDLEQDPSDL
+36 SSRGS
-51 RGQQDVDAATETH
+51 GQQDVDAATETH
-64 VVSTKVRKRG
+64 VVSTKVRVDYAKRG

-82 PDDETRINQFAEA
+82 PDDESRINQFAEA

-102 PDGSVGRG
+102 PDGSIGRG
-110 DGRVPEATVENNL
+110 DGRVPERTVENNL
-123 GILRRFA
+123 GILKRFA
-130 RWLRAENRDSMASRL
+130 RWLRAENRDSMASRF
-145 LNDPDSLAGDIADYW
+145 LNDPDSLAVDIAAYW
-160 ANGGDDRKRLNSA
+160 ASGGDGQGRLQSA
-173 LSHFRRLSP
+173 LSHFRRLAP

-197 GRRIHDPYPDDALI
+197 GRQIHDPYPDDARVI
-211 IEALAN
+211 DSLAK
-217 EERSKLRPVSTSRKN
+217 EEVPNSRKN
-232 ASNQRK
+232 ASGQRK

-260 QQRSLQEDFR
+260 QR
-270 KFTEAEGKVV
+270 
-280 VSLDRLRQ
+280 
-288 YQGAESQLKQHNP
+288 
-301 YPDDAL
+301 
-307 MIDGCANEELSKLG
+307 
-321 SDSTSKRNVVRITAI
+321 
-336 NQRRFSNWLQKNGR
+336 
-350 GSIASRLTGSDQQQ
+350 
-364 GSLKDDFRGFTKA
+364 
-377 EGRINV
+377 
-383 GFDRLRQYLGAESQ
+383 
-397 LKQHDPY
+397 
-404 PDDALIIEALA
+404 
-415 NEEQSKLGPVST
+415 
-427 SRKNASNQR
+427 
-436 KFSDWLKREGRES
+436 
-449 MVSRLTGTDEQQRSL
+449 RSL
-464 QEDFRAFTKEEG
+464 QEDFRAFTKDEG
-476 KKVVVSFN
+476 KKVVV
-484 RLRQYLGAESQLKQH
+484 G
-499 DPYPDDA
+499 
-506 RIIDDLAKEAL
+506 
-517 SKLGSNSTS
+517 
-526 QRKVVLNLASNQRR
+526 
-540 FSDWLRKKGRG
+540 
-551 SIGSRLTGS
+551 
-560 DQQQQSLKDDYSNFT
+560 
-575 NAEGKRISVSFDRL
+575 FDRL

-622 LGPDSTSQRRVV
+622 LGSGSTSKRNVV
-634 WRLASNQRKF
+634 WTIASNQRKF
-644 SDWLQT
+644 SNWLQT

-663 DQQQWSLKKDYQ
+663 EMQQRSLKKDYQ
-675 DFTEDMG
+675 DFTEAMG
-682 KHTIS
+682 KNLTMS

-722 SDPRAEFRSTS
+722 SDSRAEFRSTS

-742 EGRSGLSLDHIE
+742 EGRSGLSLDHTE

-809 IVNDQNGRDTAD
+809 IVNDQDGRDTAD

-859 YDSFRGQNNE
+859 YDSFRGQNDE

-963 FWHGVGQPGQ
+963 FWHGVAQPGQ
-973 LPDSWNTATFRQDLP
+973 LPDSWNTAPFRQDLP

-1018 YTLPV
+1018 YMLPV
-1023 DDLGGFV
+1023 DDLGEAV
-1030 PPSWQHGNQP
+1030 PPSWQHRNQP
-1040 VPDDLLP
+1040 AP
-1047 AMYLFDLL
+1047 AGLRLAMSWLELL
-1055 PSADKPTNFSI
+1055 PSADNPQTSITI
-1066 HGVPYTATLGPSGMQ
+1066 HGVPYTATLGPSGREN
-1081 SDIYLF
+1081 DIYLF
-1087 LQ
+1087 QQ

>member
-1 MYPRRNQPRDDDS
+1 MISGGPASMYPRRNQPRDDDS
-14 REVSGWIEGVTGAFE
+14 REVSGWIEGVTGAFD

-51 RGQQDVDAATETH
+51 RLGSHDSDAGDRVPRRRSVGGSMRVTPQSLAPERGSGQQDVDAATETH

-123 GILRRFA
+123 WVLRGFA

-145 LNDPDSLAGDIADYW
+145 LNDPDSLAVDIADYL
-160 ANGGDDRKRLNSA
+160 ASGGDGRNRLKSA
-173 LSHFRRLSP
+173 LSHFRRLGP

-197 GRRIHDPYPDDALI
+197 GRQIHDPYPDDARVI
-211 IEALAN
+211 DSLAK
-217 EERSKLRPVSTSRKN
+217 EELSKFGPVSTSRN
-232 ASNQRK
+232 NTSHQRK

-253 RLTGTDE
+253 RLTGSDE
-260 QQRSLQEDFR
+260 QQQ
-270 KFTEAEGKVV
+270 
-280 VSLDRLRQ
+280 
-288 YQGAESQLKQHNP
+288 
-301 YPDDAL
+301 
-307 MIDGCANEELSKLG
+307 
-321 SDSTSKRNVVRITAI
+321 
-336 NQRRFSNWLQKNGR
+336 
-350 GSIASRLTGSDQQQ
+350 
-364 GSLKDDFRGFTKA
+364 SLK
-377 EGRINV
+377 
-383 GFDRLRQYLGAESQ
+383 
-397 LKQHDPY
+397 
-404 PDDALIIEALA
+404 
-415 NEEQSKLGPVST
+415 
-427 SRKNASNQR
+427 
-436 KFSDWLKREGRES
+436 
-449 MVSRLTGTDEQQRSL
+449 
-464 QEDFRAFTKEEG
+464 EDFRAFTKEEG
-476 KKVVVSFN
+476 KKVVVSFD

-499 DPYPDDA
+499 HPYPDDA

-526 QRKVVLNLASNQRR
+526 
-540 FSDWLRKKGRG
+540 
-551 SIGSRLTGS
+551 
-560 DQQQQSLKDDYSNFT
+560 
-575 NAEGKRISVSFDRL
+575 KR
-589 RQYLGAE
+589 
-596 SQLKQHDPYPDD
+596 
-608 ALMIDS
+608 
-614 FANEELSK
+614 N
-622 LGPDSTSQRRVV
+622 VV
-634 WRLASNQRKF
+634 WNMASNQRKF
-644 SDWLQT
+644 SDWLQ
-650 RGRESI
+650 REGRESI
-656 ASRLNGS
+656 VSRLTGT
-663 DQQQWSLKKDYQ
+663 DQQRQSLKKDYQ

-682 KHTIS
+682 KKLNMS
-687 FKRLR
+687 FNRLR

-722 SDPRAEFRSTS
+722 SDSRAEFRSTS

-742 EGRSGLSLDHIE
+742 EGRSGLSLDHTE

-809 IVNDQNGRDTAD
+809 IVNDQDGRDTAD

-844 LLVDRRNREGPAAYH
+844 LLVDRRNREEPAAYH
-859 YDSFRGQNNE
+859 YDSFRGQNDE

-889 QRNDYDCGVFVVDGT
+889 QRNGYDCGVFVVDGT

-914 GRPAVLHLDNLVAD
+914 DRPAVLHLDNLVAD

-933 RRLSPAPN
+933 RRLSTAPN
-941 SARAGAAAAGPESST
+941 SARARAAAAEPESST

-963 FWHGVGQPGQ
+963 FWHGVAQPGQ
-973 LPDSWNTATFRQDLP
+973 LPDSWNTAPFRQDLP

>member
-1 MYPRRNQPRDDDS
+1 M
-14 REVSGWIEGVTGAFE
+14 TGAFD
-29 TDAWIDD
+29 TDAWIRD
-36 YYSESRDLEQDPSDL
+36 YYSQSRDLEQDPSDL
-51 RGQQDVDAATETH
+51 RLGSHDSDAGDRVPRRRSVGGSMRVTPQSLAPENSLSGARHSIDVSRAGSSSLRFGGSGSKTSSNMAEAGEVAAAPQGRSRGFKSRMVSGFKKAFGLSSGKTSSRGSGQQDVDAATETH
-64 VVSTKVRKRG
+64 VVSTKVRVDYAKRG

-82 PDDETRINQFAEA
+82 PDDESRINQFAEA

-102 PDGSVGRG
+102 PDGSIGRG
-110 DGRVPEATVENNL
+110 DGRVPERTIENNL
-123 GILRRFA
+123 GILKRFA

-145 LNDPDSLAGDIADYW
+145 LNDPDSLAVDIADYL
-160 ANGGDDRKRLNSA
+160 ASGGDGRNRLQSA
-173 LSHFRRLSP
+173 LSHFRRLAP

-197 GRRIHDPYPDDALI
+197 GRQIHDPYPDDARVI
-211 IEALAN
+211 DSLAK
-217 EERSKLRPVSTSRKN
+217 EEVPNSRKN
-232 ASNQRK
+232 ASGQRK

-253 RLTGTDE
+253 RLTGSDE
-260 QQRSLQEDFR
+260 QQQ
-270 KFTEAEGKVV
+270 
-280 VSLDRLRQ
+280 
-288 YQGAESQLKQHNP
+288 
-301 YPDDAL
+301 
-307 MIDGCANEELSKLG
+307 
-321 SDSTSKRNVVRITAI
+321 
-336 NQRRFSNWLQKNGR
+336 
-350 GSIASRLTGSDQQQ
+350 
-364 GSLKDDFRGFTKA
+364 SLK
-377 EGRINV
+377 
-383 GFDRLRQYLGAESQ
+383 
-397 LKQHDPY
+397 
-404 PDDALIIEALA
+404 
-415 NEEQSKLGPVST
+415 
-427 SRKNASNQR
+427 
-436 KFSDWLKREGRES
+436 
-449 MVSRLTGTDEQQRSL
+449 
-464 QEDFRAFTKEEG
+464 EDFRAFTKEEG
-476 KKVVVSFN
+476 KKVVV
-484 RLRQYLGAESQLKQH
+484 G
-499 DPYPDDA
+499 
-506 RIIDDLAKEAL
+506 
-517 SKLGSNSTS
+517 
-526 QRKVVLNLASNQRR
+526 
-540 FSDWLRKKGRG
+540 
-551 SIGSRLTGS
+551 
-560 DQQQQSLKDDYSNFT
+560 
-575 NAEGKRISVSFDRL
+575 FDRL

-614 FANEELSK
+614 FANQELSK
-622 LGPDSTSQRRVV
+622 LGSGSTSKRNVV
-634 WRLASNQRKF
+634 WTIASNQRKF
-644 SDWLQT
+644 SNWLQT

-663 DQQQWSLKKDYQ
+663 EMQQRSLKKDYQ
-675 DFTEDMG
+675 DFTEAMG
-682 KHTIS
+682 KNLTMS

-702 ASGLSPEQ
+702 ASGLSPEP

-722 SDPRAEFRSTS
+722 SDSRAEFRSTS

-742 EGRSGLSLDHIE
+742 EGRSGLSLDHTE

-794 LRLGDESTALSAFQR
+794 LRLGDERTALSAFQR

-914 GRPAVLHLDNLVAD
+914 DRPAVLHLDNLVAD

-933 RRLSPAPN
+933 RRLSTAPN
-941 SARAGAAAAGPESST
+941 GDRAGAAAAGPESST

-963 FWHGVGQPGQ
+963 FWHGVTQSGQ

-1023 DDLGGFV
+1023 DDLGEAV
-1030 PPSWQHGNQP
+1030 PPSWQHRNQP
-1040 VPDDLLP
+1040 AP
-1047 AMYLFDLL
+1047 AGLRLAMSWLELL
-1055 PSADKPTNFSI
+1055 PSADNPQTSITI
-1066 HGVPYTATLGPSGMQ
+1066 HGVPYTATLGPSGREN
-1081 SDIYLF
+1081 DIYLF
-1087 LQ
+1087 QQ

>member
-14 REVSGWIEGVTGAFE
+14 REVSEWIEGVTGAFD
-29 TDAWIDD
+29 TDAWIRD
-36 YYSESRDLEQDPSDL
+36 YNSQRRDVEQDLSDL
-51 RGQQDVDAATETH
+51 RLGSHDSDAGERVPRRRSVGGSMRVTPQSLAPENSLSGARHSIDVSRAGSSSLRFGGSGSKTSSNMAEAGEVAAAPQGKRRGFTSRMASGFKKAFGLSSGKTSSRSSGQQDVDAATETH
-64 VVSTKVRKRG
+64 VVSTKVRVDYAKRG

-82 PDDETRINQFAEA
+82 SDDESRINQFAEA

-102 PDGSVGRG
+102 PDGSIGRG
-110 DGRVPEATVENNL
+110 DGRVPERTLRNNL
-123 GILRRFA
+123 KILTRFA

-145 LNDPDSLAGDIADYW
+145 LNDPDSLAVDIADYW
-160 ANGGDDRKRLNSA
+160 ASGGDDQNRLNSA
-173 LSHFRRLSP
+173 LSHFRRLAP

-197 GRRIHDPYPDDALI
+197 GRQIHDPYPDDALVI
-211 IEALAN
+211 DSLAK
-217 EERSKLRPVSTSRKN
+217 EELSKFGPVPTSRN
-232 ASNQRK
+232 NTSNQRK
-238 FSAWLKREGRESIVS
+238 FSAWLQRTGRESIVS
-253 RLTGTDE
+253 RLTGTD
-260 QQRSLQEDFR
+260 
-270 KFTEAEGKVV
+270 
-280 VSLDRLRQ
+280 
-288 YQGAESQLKQHNP
+288 
-301 YPDDAL
+301 
-307 MIDGCANEELSKLG
+307 
-321 SDSTSKRNVVRITAI
+321 
-336 NQRRFSNWLQKNGR
+336 
-350 GSIASRLTGSDQQQ
+350 QQQ
-364 GSLKDDFRGFTKA
+364 QSLKDDFRAFTSD
-377 EGRINV
+377 EGKTGGV
-383 GFDRLRQYLGAESQ
+383 GLDRLRQYLGAESQ
-397 LKQHDPY
+397 LKQHHPY
-404 PDDALIIEALA
+404 PDDALII
-415 NEEQSKLGPVST
+415 
-427 SRKNASNQR
+427 
-436 KFSDWLKREGRES
+436 
-449 MVSRLTGTDEQQRSL
+449 
-464 QEDFRAFTKEEG
+464 
-476 KKVVVSFN
+476 
-484 RLRQYLGAESQLKQH
+484 
-499 DPYPDDA
+499 
-506 RIIDDLAKEAL
+506 
-517 SKLGSNSTS
+517 
-526 QRKVVLNLASNQRR
+526 
-540 FSDWLRKKGRG
+540 
-551 SIGSRLTGS
+551 
-560 DQQQQSLKDDYSNFT
+560 
-575 NAEGKRISVSFDRL
+575 
-589 RQYLGAE
+589 
-596 SQLKQHDPYPDD
+596 D
-608 ALMIDS
+608 AL
-614 FANEELSK
+614 ANEELSK
-622 LGPDSTSQRRVV
+622 LGSASTSKRQVARNV
-634 WRLASNQRKF
+634 ASNQRKF

-663 DQQQWSLKKDYQ
+663 DQQQWSLKIDYQ

-733 PLQQVDPSI
+733 PLQQVDPPI
-742 EGRSGLSLDHIE
+742 ESRSGLSLDHTE

-914 GRPAVLHLDNLVAD
+914 DRPAVQHLDNLVAD

-933 RRLSPAPN
+933 RRLSTAPN

-963 FWHGVGQPGQ
+963 FWHGVAQPGQ

-1023 DDLGGFV
+1023 DDLGEAV
-1030 PPSWQHGNQP
+1030 PPSWQHRHQP
-1040 VPDDLLP
+1040 AP
-1047 AMYLFDLL
+1047 AGLRLAMSWLELL
-1055 PSADKPTNFSI
+1055 PSADNPQTSITI
-1066 HGVPYTATLGPSGMQ
+1066 HGVPYTATLGPSGREN
-1081 SDIYLF
+1081 DIYLF

>member
-1 MYPRRNQPRDDDS
+1 MAEAGEVAAAPQGKRRGFTS
-14 REVSGWIEGVTGAFE
+14 RMASGFKKAFGLSSGK
-29 TDAWIDD
+29 T
-36 YYSESRDLEQDPSDL
+36 SSRSS
-51 RGQQDVDAATETH
+51 GQQDVDAATETH
-64 VVSTKVRKRG
+64 VASTKVRVGAKRG

-95 VRNYEIL
+95 VRGYEIL
-102 PDGSVGRG
+102 PDGSIGRG

-130 RWLRAENRDSMASRL
+130 RWLRAANRDSMASRF
-145 LNDPDSLAGDIADYW
+145 LNDPDSLAVDIADYW
-160 ANGGDDRKRLNSA
+160 ASGEDDQNRLNSA
-173 LSHFRRLSP
+173 LSHFRRLGP
-182 EGQELQAVGPGPRLM
+182 EGQELQAVGAGPRLM
-197 GRRIHDPYPDDALI
+197 GRRIHDPYPDDARVI
-211 IEALAN
+211 DSLA
-217 EERSKLRPVSTSRKN
+217 K
-232 ASNQRK
+232 
-238 FSAWLKREGRESIVS
+238 
-253 RLTGTDE
+253 
-260 QQRSLQEDFR
+260 
-270 KFTEAEGKVV
+270 
-280 VSLDRLRQ
+280 
-288 YQGAESQLKQHNP
+288 
-301 YPDDAL
+301 
-307 MIDGCANEELSKLG
+307 EELSKFG
-321 SDSTSKRNVVRITAI
+321 PVSISQKNAS

-427 SRKNASNQR
+427 SKRKVVQNMAINQR

-575 NAEGKRISVSFDRL
+575 TNVEGKRISVSFDRL

-596 SQLKQHDPYPDD
+596 SQLKQHNPYPDD

-634 WRLASNQRKF
+634 WRLASTQRKF

-702 ASGLSPEQ
+702 ASGLSPEP

-722 SDPRAEFRSTS
+722 SDSRAEFRSTS
-733 PLQQVDPSI
+733 PLQQVDPPI

-859 YDSFRGQNNE
+859 YDSFRGQNDE

-889 QRNDYDCGVFVVDGT
+889 QRNGYDCGVFVVDGT

-914 GRPAVLHLDNLVAD
+914 DRPAVLHLDNLVAD

-933 RRLSPAPN
+933 RRLSTATN
-941 SARAGAAAAGPESST
+941 SARAGAAAAEPESST

>member
-1 MYPRRNQPRDDDS
+1 M
-14 REVSGWIEGVTGAFE
+14 TGAFD
-29 TDAWIDD
+29 TDAWIQDD
-36 YYSESRDLEQDPSDL
+36 YSESRDMEQDPSDL
-51 RGQQDVDAATETH
+51 RLGSHDSDAGDRVPRRRSVGGSMRVAPQSLAPERGSGQQDVDAATETH
-64 VVSTKVRKRG
+64 VVSTKVRVGAKRG
-74 RPADRDMH
+74 RAADWDMH
-82 PDDETRINQFAEA
+82 PDDESRINQFAEA
-95 VRNYEIL
+95 VRNYLIL
-102 PDGSVGRG
+102 PDGSIGRG
-110 DGRVPEATVENNL
+110 DGRVPERTVENNL
-123 GILRRFA
+123 WILRGFA

-145 LNDPDSLAGDIADYW
+145 LNDPDSLAVDIADYL
-160 ANGGDDRKRLNSA
+160 ASGGDGRNRLQSA
-173 LSHFRRLSP
+173 LSHFRRLAP

-197 GRRIHDPYPDDALI
+197 GRQIHDPYPDDARVI
-211 IEALAN
+211 DSLAK
-217 EERSKLRPVSTSRKN
+217 EEVPNSRKN
-232 ASNQRK
+232 ASGQRK
-238 FSAWLKREGRESIVS
+238 FSAWLKRDGRESIVS
-253 RLTGTDE
+253 RLTGTD
-260 QQRSLQEDFR
+260 QQRRSLKEDFR
-270 KFTEAEGKVV
+270 AFTKEEGKKVV
-280 VSLDRLRQ
+280 
-288 YQGAESQLKQHNP
+288 
-301 YPDDAL
+301 
-307 MIDGCANEELSKLG
+307 
-321 SDSTSKRNVVRITAI
+321 
-336 NQRRFSNWLQKNGR
+336 
-350 GSIASRLTGSDQQQ
+350 
-364 GSLKDDFRGFTKA
+364 
-377 EGRINV
+377 V

-397 LKQHDPY
+397 LKQYH
-404 PDDALIIEALA
+404 
-415 NEEQSKLGPVST
+415 
-427 SRKNASNQR
+427 
-436 KFSDWLKREGRES
+436 
-449 MVSRLTGTDEQQRSL
+449 
-464 QEDFRAFTKEEG
+464 
-476 KKVVVSFN
+476 
-484 RLRQYLGAESQLKQH
+484 
-499 DPYPDDA
+499 
-506 RIIDDLAKEAL
+506 
-517 SKLGSNSTS
+517 
-526 QRKVVLNLASNQRR
+526 
-540 FSDWLRKKGRG
+540 
-551 SIGSRLTGS
+551 
-560 DQQQQSLKDDYSNFT
+560 
-575 NAEGKRISVSFDRL
+575 
-589 RQYLGAE
+589 
-596 SQLKQHDPYPDD
+596 PYPDD
-608 ALMIDS
+608 ALMIDG
-614 FANEELSK
+614 FAKEELSK
-622 LGPDSTSQRRVV
+622 LGSDSTSKRNVV
-634 WRLASNQRKF
+634 WNLASNQRKF
-644 SDWLQT
+644 SDWLQ
-650 RGRESI
+650 REGRESI
-656 ASRLNGS
+656 VSRLTGT
-663 DQQQWSLKKDYQ
+663 DEQRQSLKIDYQ
-675 DFTEDMG
+675 DFTEAMG
-682 KHTIS
+682 KNLTMS

-692 QYQQV
+692 QYQQA

-742 EGRSGLSLDHIE
+742 EGRSGLSLDHTE

-809 IVNDQNGRDTAD
+809 IVNNQNGRDTAD

-834 PDHRGTHWSL
+834 PDRRGTHWSL

-859 YDSFRGQNNE
+859 YDSFRGQNDE

-914 GRPAVLHLDNLVAD
+914 DRPAVLHLDNLVAD

-941 SARAGAAAAGPESST
+941 GDRAGAAAAGPESSTQIADPAEFWHGVGQPGQLPDSWNTATFRQDLPSAAYSPVQSVNPPDAPWEQSLGASIFGTPQYMLPVEDLGGFVPASWQHGNQPVPDDLLPAMYLYDLLPSADKSTNFSIHGVPYTATLGPSGMQSDIYLFLDNLVADREQLQRRLSTAPNGARAGAAAAGPESST

-1018 YTLPV
+1018 YMLPV
-1023 DDLGGFV
+1023 DDLGEAV

-1047 AMYLFDLL
+1047 AMYLYDLL

-1066 HGVPYTATLGPSGMQ
+1066 HGVPYTATLGPSGREN
-1081 SDIYLF
+1081 DIYLF
-1087 LQ
+1087 MQ

>member
-14 REVSGWIEGVTGAFE
+14 REVSEWIEGVTGAFD
-29 TDAWIDD
+29 TDAWIRE
-36 YYSESRDLEQDPSDL
+36 YNSQRRDVEQDLSDL
-51 RGQQDVDAATETH
+51 RLGSHDSDAGDRVPRRRSVGGSMRVTPQSLAPENSLSGARHSIDVSRAGSSSLRFGGSGSKTSSNMAEAGEVAAAPQGKRRGFTSRMASGFKKAFGLSSGKTSSRSSGQQDVDAATETH
-64 VVSTKVRKRG
+64 VVSTKARVGAKRG

-130 RWLRAENRDSMASRL
+130 RWLRAENRDSMASRF

-197 GRRIHDPYPDDALI
+197 GRRIHVPYPDDALI
-211 IEALAN
+211 IDALAN
-217 EERSKLRPVSTSRKN
+217 EERSKLGSASTSKRN
-232 ASNQRK
+232 VVLNMASNQRK
-238 FSAWLKREGRESIVS
+238 FSAWLQREGRESIVS
-253 RLTGTDE
+253 RLTGTD
-260 QQRSLQEDFR
+260 
-270 KFTEAEGKVV
+270 
-280 VSLDRLRQ
+280 
-288 YQGAESQLKQHNP
+288 
-301 YPDDAL
+301 
-307 MIDGCANEELSKLG
+307 
-321 SDSTSKRNVVRITAI
+321 
-336 NQRRFSNWLQKNGR
+336 
-350 GSIASRLTGSDQQQ
+350 
-364 GSLKDDFRGFTKA
+364 
-377 EGRINV
+377 
-383 GFDRLRQYLGAESQ
+383 
-397 LKQHDPY
+397 
-404 PDDALIIEALA
+404 
-415 NEEQSKLGPVST
+415 
-427 SRKNASNQR
+427 
-436 KFSDWLKREGRES
+436 
-449 MVSRLTGTDEQQRSL
+449 
-464 QEDFRAFTKEEG
+464 
-476 KKVVVSFN
+476 
-484 RLRQYLGAESQLKQH
+484 
-499 DPYPDDA
+499 
-506 RIIDDLAKEAL
+506 
-517 SKLGSNSTS
+517 
-526 QRKVVLNLASNQRR
+526 
-540 FSDWLRKKGRG
+540 
-551 SIGSRLTGS
+551 
-560 DQQQQSLKDDYSNFT
+560 QQQQSL
-575 NAEGKRISVSFDRL
+575 
-589 RQYLGAE
+589 Q
-596 SQLKQHDPYPDD
+596 
-608 ALMIDS
+608 
-614 FANEELSK
+614 
-622 LGPDSTSQRRVV
+622 
-634 WRLASNQRKF
+634 
-644 SDWLQT
+644 
-650 RGRESI
+650 
-656 ASRLNGS
+656 
-663 DQQQWSLKKDYQ
+663 KDYQ

-722 SDPRAEFRSTS
+722 SDSRAEFRSTS
-733 PLQQVDPSI
+733 PLQQVDPPI
-742 EGRSGLSLDHIE
+742 ESRSGLSLDHTE

-859 YDSFRGQNNE
+859 YDSFRGQNDE

-889 QRNDYDCGVFVVDGT
+889 QRNGYDCGVFVVDGT

-914 GRPAVLHLDNLVAD
+914 DRPAVLHLDNLVAD

-933 RRLSPAPN
+933 RRLSTATN
-941 SARAGAAAAGPESST
+941 SARAGAAAAEPESST

-1030 PPSWQHGNQP
+1030 PPSWRHGNQP

>member
-14 REVSGWIEGVTGAFE
+14 REVSGWIEDVTGAFE

-36 YYSESRDLEQDPSDL
+36 YYSESRDLEQDPTDL
-51 RGQQDVDAATETH
+51 RLGSHDSDAGDRVPRRSSVGGSMRVTPQSLAPERGSGQQDVDAATETH
-64 VVSTKVRKRG
+64 VASTKVRVGAKRG
-74 RPADRDMH
+74 RAADWDMH
-82 PDDETRINQFAEA
+82 PDDESRINQFAEA

-123 GILRRFA
+123 WVLRGFA

-145 LNDPDSLAGDIADYW
+145 LNDPDSLAVDIADYYL
-160 ANGGDDRKRLNSA
+160 ASGGDGRNRLKSA
-173 LSHFRRLSP
+173 LSHFRRLAP

-197 GRRIHDPYPDDALI
+197 GRQIHDPYPDDARVI
-211 IEALAN
+211 DSLAK
-217 EERSKLRPVSTSRKN
+217 EELSKFGPVSTSRN
-232 ASNQRK
+232 NTSHQRK

-253 RLTGTDE
+253 RLTGSDE
-260 QQRSLQEDFR
+260 QQQ
-270 KFTEAEGKVV
+270 
-280 VSLDRLRQ
+280 
-288 YQGAESQLKQHNP
+288 
-301 YPDDAL
+301 
-307 MIDGCANEELSKLG
+307 
-321 SDSTSKRNVVRITAI
+321 
-336 NQRRFSNWLQKNGR
+336 
-350 GSIASRLTGSDQQQ
+350 
-364 GSLKDDFRGFTKA
+364 SLK
-377 EGRINV
+377 
-383 GFDRLRQYLGAESQ
+383 
-397 LKQHDPY
+397 
-404 PDDALIIEALA
+404 
-415 NEEQSKLGPVST
+415 
-427 SRKNASNQR
+427 
-436 KFSDWLKREGRES
+436 
-449 MVSRLTGTDEQQRSL
+449 
-464 QEDFRAFTKEEG
+464 EDFRAFTKEEG
-476 KKVVVSFN
+476 KKVVVSFD

-499 DPYPDDA
+499 HPYPDDA

-526 QRKVVLNLASNQRR
+526 
-540 FSDWLRKKGRG
+540 
-551 SIGSRLTGS
+551 
-560 DQQQQSLKDDYSNFT
+560 
-575 NAEGKRISVSFDRL
+575 KR
-589 RQYLGAE
+589 
-596 SQLKQHDPYPDD
+596 
-608 ALMIDS
+608 
-614 FANEELSK
+614 N
-622 LGPDSTSQRRVV
+622 VV
-634 WRLASNQRKF
+634 WNMASNQRKF
-644 SDWLQT
+644 SAWLQ
-650 RGRESI
+650 REGRESI
-656 ASRLNGS
+656 VSRLTGT
-663 DQQQWSLKKDYQ
+663 DQQQQSLQKDYQ

-722 SDPRAEFRSTS
+722 SDSRAEFRSTS
-733 PLQQVDPSI
+733 PLQQVDPPI
-742 EGRSGLSLDHIE
+742 ESRSGLSLDHTE

-941 SARAGAAAAGPESST
+941 SARAGAAAAEPESST

-963 FWHGVGQPGQ
+963 FWHGVAQPGQ

-1030 PPSWQHGNQP
+1030 PPSWRHGNQP

-1066 HGVPYTATLGPSGMQ
+1066 HGVPYTATLGPSG
-1081 SDIYLF
+1081 
-1087 LQ
+1087 

>member
-1 MYPRRNQPRDDDS
+1 M
-14 REVSGWIEGVTGAFE
+14 TGAFD
-29 TDAWIDD
+29 TDAWIED
-36 YYSESRDLEQDPSDL
+36 YYSESRDMEQDPSDL
-51 RGQQDVDAATETH
+51 RLGSHDSDAGDRVPRRRSVGGSMRVTPQSLAPERGSGQQDVDAATETH
-64 VVSTKVRKRG
+64 VVSTKVRVGAKRG
-74 RPADRDMH
+74 RAADWDMH
-82 PDDETRINQFAEA
+82 PDDESRINQFAEA

-123 GILRRFA
+123 WVLRGFA

-145 LNDPDSLAGDIADYW
+145 LNDPDSLAVDIADYYF
-160 ANGGDDRKRLNSA
+160 ASGGDGRNRLKSA
-173 LSHFRRLSP
+173 LSHFRRLAP

-197 GRRIHDPYPDDALI
+197 GRQIHDPYPDDARVI
-211 IEALAN
+211 DSLAK
-217 EERSKLRPVSTSRKN
+217 EELSKFGPVSTSRN
-232 ASNQRK
+232 NTSHQRK

-253 RLTGTDE
+253 RLTGSDE
-260 QQRSLQEDFR
+260 QQQ
-270 KFTEAEGKVV
+270 
-280 VSLDRLRQ
+280 
-288 YQGAESQLKQHNP
+288 
-301 YPDDAL
+301 
-307 MIDGCANEELSKLG
+307 
-321 SDSTSKRNVVRITAI
+321 
-336 NQRRFSNWLQKNGR
+336 
-350 GSIASRLTGSDQQQ
+350 
-364 GSLKDDFRGFTKA
+364 SLK
-377 EGRINV
+377 
-383 GFDRLRQYLGAESQ
+383 
-397 LKQHDPY
+397 
-404 PDDALIIEALA
+404 
-415 NEEQSKLGPVST
+415 
-427 SRKNASNQR
+427 
-436 KFSDWLKREGRES
+436 
-449 MVSRLTGTDEQQRSL
+449 
-464 QEDFRAFTKEEG
+464 EDFRAFTKEEG
-476 KKVVVSFN
+476 KKVVVSFD

-499 DPYPDDA
+499 NPYPDDA

-526 QRKVVLNLASNQRR
+526 
-540 FSDWLRKKGRG
+540 
-551 SIGSRLTGS
+551 
-560 DQQQQSLKDDYSNFT
+560 
-575 NAEGKRISVSFDRL
+575 KR
-589 RQYLGAE
+589 
-596 SQLKQHDPYPDD
+596 
-608 ALMIDS
+608 
-614 FANEELSK
+614 N
-622 LGPDSTSQRRVV
+622 VV
-634 WRLASNQRKF
+634 WNMASNQRKF
-644 SDWLQT
+644 SAWLQ
-650 RGRESI
+650 REGRESI
-656 ASRLNGS
+656 VSRLTGT
-663 DQQQWSLKKDYQ
+663 DQQQQSLQKDYQ

-722 SDPRAEFRSTS
+722 SDPRAEFRSIS

-933 RRLSPAPN
+933 RRLSTAPN

-963 FWHGVGQPGQ
+963 FWHGVAQPGQ

>member
-1 MYPRRNQPRDDDS
+1 M
-14 REVSGWIEGVTGAFE
+14 
-29 TDAWIDD
+29 
-36 YYSESRDLEQDPSDL
+36 EQDPSDL
-51 RGQQDVDAATETH
+51 RGQQEVDAATE
-64 VVSTKVRKRG
+64 VSTEVRVGAKRG
-74 RPADRDMH
+74 RPADRGMH
-82 PDDETRINQFAEA
+82 PD
-95 VRNYEIL
+95 
-102 PDGSVGRG
+102 G
-110 DGRVPEATVENNL
+110 
-123 GILRRFA
+123 
-130 RWLRAENRDSMASRL
+130 ASR
-145 LNDPDSLAGDIADYW
+145 
-160 ANGGDDRKRLNSA
+160 
-173 LSHFRRLSP
+173 
-182 EGQELQAVGPGPRLM
+182 M
-197 GRRIHDPYPDDALI
+197 TGRRIHDPYPDDALI
-211 IEALAN
+211 I
-217 EERSKLRPVSTSRKN
+217 
-232 ASNQRK
+232 
-238 FSAWLKREGRESIVS
+238 
-253 RLTGTDE
+253 
-260 QQRSLQEDFR
+260 
-270 KFTEAEGKVV
+270 
-280 VSLDRLRQ
+280 
-288 YQGAESQLKQHNP
+288 
-301 YPDDAL
+301 
-307 MIDGCANEELSKLG
+307 DGLANEELSKLG
-321 SDSTSKRNVVRITAI
+321 PDSTSKRNVVQNI
-336 NQRRFSNWLQKNGR
+336 
-350 GSIASRLTGSDQQQ
+350 
-364 GSLKDDFRGFTKA
+364 
-377 EGRINV
+377 
-383 GFDRLRQYLGAESQ
+383 
-397 LKQHDPY
+397 
-404 PDDALIIEALA
+404 
-415 NEEQSKLGPVST
+415 
-427 SRKNASNQR
+427 
-436 KFSDWLKREGRES
+436 
-449 MVSRLTGTDEQQRSL
+449 
-464 QEDFRAFTKEEG
+464 
-476 KKVVVSFN
+476 
-484 RLRQYLGAESQLKQH
+484 
-499 DPYPDDA
+499 
-506 RIIDDLAKEAL
+506 
-517 SKLGSNSTS
+517 
-526 QRKVVLNLASNQRR
+526 ASNQRR
-540 FSDWLRKKGRG
+540 FSHWLQKKGRG

-560 DQQQQSLKDDYSNFT
+560 DEQQRSLQEDFREFIKD
-575 NAEGKRISVSFDRL
+575 EGKKISVSFDRL

-608 ALMIDS
+608 ALIIDSLAKEELSKLGPVSTSRKNASNQRKFSAWLRRTGRESIVSRLTGSDEQRRSLQEDFRAFIKDEGKKVVVSLDRLRQYLGAESQLKQHVPYPDDALMIDS
-614 FANEELSK
+614 FTNEELSKLGSDSTSKRRKVVLNLASNKRRFSDWLRRTGRESIASRLTGSDEQQRSLKDDLREFIKDEGKRINVSLDRLRQYLGAASQLKQHHPYPDDALMIDGFAKEELSK

-634 WRLASNQRKF
+634 LKLASNQRRF

-650 RGRESI
+650 TGRESI

-663 DQQQWSLKKDYQ
+663 EMQKWSLKIDYQ
-675 DFTEDMG
+675 DFTEAVG
-682 KHTIS
+682 SCNVS

-742 EGRSGLSLDHIE
+742 EGRSGLSLDHTE

-834 PDHRGTHWSL
+834 PDRRGTHWSL

-859 YDSFRGQNNE
+859 YDSFRGQNDE

-914 GRPAVLHLDNLVAD
+914 DRPAVLHLDNLVAD

-973 LPDSWNTATFRQDLP
+973 LPDSWNTATFQQDLP

-1018 YTLPV
+1018 FMLPV
-1023 DDLGGFV
+1023 EDLGGAV
-1030 PPSWQHGNQP
+1030 PASWQHGNQP

-1047 AMYLFDLL
+1047 AMSWYELL
-1055 PSADKPTNFSI
+1055 PSADKPQTSISI
-1066 HGVPYTATLGPSGMQ
+1066 HGVPYTATLGPSGREN
-1081 SDIYLF
+1081 DIYLF
-1087 LQ
+1087 LQGW

>member
-14 REVSGWIEGVTGAFE
+14 REVSGWIEGVTGAFD

-51 RGQQDVDAATETH
+51 RLGSHDSDAGDRVPRRRSVGGSMRVTPQSLAPERGSGQQDVDAATETH

-123 GILRRFA
+123 WVLRGFA

-145 LNDPDSLAGDIADYW
+145 LNDPDSLAVDIADYL
-160 ANGGDDRKRLNSA
+160 ASGGDGRNRLKSA
-173 LSHFRRLSP
+173 LSHFRRLGP

-197 GRRIHDPYPDDALI
+197 GRQIHDPYPDDARVI
-211 IEALAN
+211 DSLAK
-217 EERSKLRPVSTSRKN
+217 EELSKFGPVSTSRN
-232 ASNQRK
+232 NTSHQRK

-253 RLTGTDE
+253 RLTGSDE
-260 QQRSLQEDFR
+260 QQQ
-270 KFTEAEGKVV
+270 
-280 VSLDRLRQ
+280 
-288 YQGAESQLKQHNP
+288 
-301 YPDDAL
+301 
-307 MIDGCANEELSKLG
+307 
-321 SDSTSKRNVVRITAI
+321 
-336 NQRRFSNWLQKNGR
+336 
-350 GSIASRLTGSDQQQ
+350 
-364 GSLKDDFRGFTKA
+364 SLK
-377 EGRINV
+377 
-383 GFDRLRQYLGAESQ
+383 
-397 LKQHDPY
+397 
-404 PDDALIIEALA
+404 
-415 NEEQSKLGPVST
+415 
-427 SRKNASNQR
+427 
-436 KFSDWLKREGRES
+436 
-449 MVSRLTGTDEQQRSL
+449 
-464 QEDFRAFTKEEG
+464 EDFRAFTKEEG
-476 KKVVVSFN
+476 KKVVVSFD

-499 DPYPDDA
+499 HPYPDDA

-526 QRKVVLNLASNQRR
+526 
-540 FSDWLRKKGRG
+540 
-551 SIGSRLTGS
+551 
-560 DQQQQSLKDDYSNFT
+560 
-575 NAEGKRISVSFDRL
+575 KR
-589 RQYLGAE
+589 
-596 SQLKQHDPYPDD
+596 
-608 ALMIDS
+608 
-614 FANEELSK
+614 N
-622 LGPDSTSQRRVV
+622 VV
-634 WRLASNQRKF
+634 WNMASNQRKF
-644 SDWLQT
+644 SDWLQ
-650 RGRESI
+650 REGRESI
-656 ASRLNGS
+656 VSRLTGT
-663 DQQQWSLKKDYQ
+663 DQQRQSLKKDYQ

-682 KHTIS
+682 KKLNMS
-687 FKRLR
+687 FNRLR

-722 SDPRAEFRSTS
+722 SDSRAEFRSTS

-742 EGRSGLSLDHIE
+742 EGRSGLSLDHTE

-809 IVNDQNGRDTAD
+809 IVNDQDGRDTAD

-844 LLVDRRNREGPAAYH
+844 LLVDRRNREEPAAYH
-859 YDSFRGQNNE
+859 YDSFRGQNDE

-889 QRNDYDCGVFVVDGT
+889 QRNGYDCGVFVVDGT

-914 GRPAVLHLDNLVAD
+914 DRPAVLHLDNLVAD

-933 RRLSPAPN
+933 RRLSTAPN
-941 SARAGAAAAGPESST
+941 SARARAAAAEPESST

-963 FWHGVGQPGQ
+963 FWHGVAQPGQ
-973 LPDSWNTATFRQDLP
+973 LPDSWNTAPFRQDLP

-1087 LQ
+1087 

>member
-14 REVSGWIEGVTGAFE
+14 REVSEWIEGVTGAFD
-29 TDAWIDD
+29 TDAWIRD
-36 YYSESRDLEQDPSDL
+36 YYSQRRDVEQDLSDL
-51 RGQQDVDAATETH
+51 RLGSHDSDAGERVPRRRSVGGSMRVTPQSLAPENSLSGARHSIDVSRAGSSSLRFGGSGSKTSSNMAEAGEVAAAPQGKRRGFTSRMASGFKKAFGLSSGKTSSRSSGQQDVDAATETH
-64 VVSTKVRKRG
+64 VVSTKVRVDYAKRG

-82 PDDETRINQFAEA
+82 PDDESRINQFAEA

-102 PDGSVGRG
+102 PDDSIGRG
-110 DGRVPEATVENNL
+110 DGRVPEGTLRNNL
-123 GILRRFA
+123 KILTRFA
-130 RWLRAENRDSMASRL
+130 RWLRAENRDSMASRF
-145 LNDPDSLAGDIADYW
+145 LNDPDSLAVDIADFW
-160 ANGGDDRKRLNSA
+160 ASGGDGQDRLKSA
-173 LSHFRRLSP
+173 LSHFRRLAP

-197 GRRIHDPYPDDALI
+197 GRQIHDPYPDDALI
-211 IEALAN
+211 IDALAN
-217 EERSKLRPVSTSRKN
+217 EERSKLGSVPNSQKN
-232 ASNQRK
+232 TSNQRK
-238 FSAWLKREGRESIVS
+238 FSAWLQRTGRESIVS
-253 RLTGTDE
+253 RLTGTD
-260 QQRSLQEDFR
+260 
-270 KFTEAEGKVV
+270 
-280 VSLDRLRQ
+280 
-288 YQGAESQLKQHNP
+288 
-301 YPDDAL
+301 
-307 MIDGCANEELSKLG
+307 
-321 SDSTSKRNVVRITAI
+321 
-336 NQRRFSNWLQKNGR
+336 
-350 GSIASRLTGSDQQQ
+350 QQQ
-364 GSLKDDFRGFTKA
+364 QSLKDDFRAFTSD
-377 EGRINV
+377 EGKTGGV
-383 GFDRLRQYLGAESQ
+383 GLDRLRQYLGAESQ
-397 LKQHDPY
+397 LKQHHPY
-404 PDDALIIEALA
+404 PDDALII
-415 NEEQSKLGPVST
+415 
-427 SRKNASNQR
+427 
-436 KFSDWLKREGRES
+436 
-449 MVSRLTGTDEQQRSL
+449 
-464 QEDFRAFTKEEG
+464 
-476 KKVVVSFN
+476 
-484 RLRQYLGAESQLKQH
+484 
-499 DPYPDDA
+499 
-506 RIIDDLAKEAL
+506 
-517 SKLGSNSTS
+517 
-526 QRKVVLNLASNQRR
+526 
-540 FSDWLRKKGRG
+540 
-551 SIGSRLTGS
+551 
-560 DQQQQSLKDDYSNFT
+560 
-575 NAEGKRISVSFDRL
+575 
-589 RQYLGAE
+589 
-596 SQLKQHDPYPDD
+596 D
-608 ALMIDS
+608 AL
-614 FANEELSK
+614 ANEELSK
-622 LGPDSTSQRRVV
+622 LGSASTSKRQVARNV
-634 WRLASNQRKF
+634 ASNQRKF

-702 ASGLSPEQ
+702 ASGLSPEP

-722 SDPRAEFRSTS
+722 SDSRAEFRSTS

-742 EGRSGLSLDHIE
+742 EGRSGLSLDHTE

-933 RRLSPAPN
+933 RRLSTAPN
-941 SARAGAAAAGPESST
+941 GDRAGAAAAGPESST

-963 FWHGVGQPGQ
+963 FWHGVAQPGQ
-973 LPDSWNTATFRQDLP
+973 LPDSWNTAPFRQDLP

>member
-14 REVSGWIEGVTGAFE
+14 REVSGWIEGVTGAFD
-29 TDAWIDD
+29 TDAWIEDC
-36 YYSESRDLEQDPSDL
+36 YPESREMEQDPTDL
-51 RGQQDVDAATETH
+51 RLGSHDSDAGDRVPRRSSVGGSMRVTPQSLAPERGSGQQDVDAATETH
-64 VVSTKVRKRG
+64 VVSTKARVGAKRG

-130 RWLRAENRDSMASRL
+130 RWLRAENRDSMASRF

-197 GRRIHDPYPDDALI
+197 GRRIHVPYPDDALIIDALANEERSKLRPVSTSKRNVVWNMASNQRRFSDWLQREGRESIASRLTGSDQQQQSLKDDYSNFTNAEGKKISVSFDRLRQYLGAESQLKQHDPHPDDALI

-217 EERSKLRPVSTSRKN
+217 EERSKLRPAATSRKN

-270 KFTEAEGKVV
+270 AFTKEEGKKVV

-288 YQGAESQLKQHNP
+288 YLGAESQLKQHNP

-307 MIDGCANEELSKLG
+307 MIDSFTKEELSKLG
-321 SDSTSKRNVVRITAI
+321 SDSSSKRKSVLNLAS
-336 NQRRFSNWLQKNGR
+336 NKRRFSDWLRKKGR

-364 GSLKDDFRGFTKA
+364 RSLKDDLRAFTKA
-377 EGRINV
+377 EGKRINV
-383 GFDRLRQYLGAESQ
+383 SLDRLRQYLGAESQ
-397 LKQHDPY
+397 LKQH
-404 PDDALIIEALA
+404 
-415 NEEQSKLGPVST
+415 N
-427 SRKNASNQR
+427 
-436 KFSDWLKREGRES
+436 
-449 MVSRLTGTDEQQRSL
+449 
-464 QEDFRAFTKEEG
+464 
-476 KKVVVSFN
+476 
-484 RLRQYLGAESQLKQH
+484 
-499 DPYPDDA
+499 
-506 RIIDDLAKEAL
+506 
-517 SKLGSNSTS
+517 
-526 QRKVVLNLASNQRR
+526 
-540 FSDWLRKKGRG
+540 
-551 SIGSRLTGS
+551 
-560 DQQQQSLKDDYSNFT
+560 
-575 NAEGKRISVSFDRL
+575 
-589 RQYLGAE
+589 
-596 SQLKQHDPYPDD
+596 PYPDD

-622 LGPDSTSQRRVV
+622 LGSDSTSQRIVV
-634 WRLASNQRKF
+634 SKLVSNQRKF
-644 SDWLQT
+644 GDWLQT

-702 ASGLSPEQ
+702 ASGLSPEP

-722 SDPRAEFRSTS
+722 SDSRAEFRSTS

-859 YDSFRGQNNE
+859 YDSFRGQNDE

-889 QRNDYDCGVFVVDGT
+889 QRNGYDCGVFVVDGT

-914 GRPAVLHLDNLVAD
+914 DRPAVLHLDNLVAD

-933 RRLSPAPN
+933 RRLSTATN
-941 SARAGAAAAGPESST
+941 SARAGAAAAEPESST

-1023 DDLGGFV
+1023 DDLGGAV
-1030 PPSWQHGNQP
+1030 PPSWQHRNQP
-1040 VPDDLLP
+1040 AQAGLRL
-1047 AMYLFDLL
+1047 AMSWLELL
-1055 PSADKPTNFSI
+1055 PSADKPQTSITI
-1066 HGVPYTATLGPSGMQ
+1066 HGVPYTATLGPSGMEN
-1081 SDIYLF
+1081 DIYLF

>member
-1 MYPRRNQPRDDDS
+1 
-14 REVSGWIEGVTGAFE
+14 
-29 TDAWIDD
+29 
-36 YYSESRDLEQDPSDL
+36 
-51 RGQQDVDAATETH
+51 
-64 VVSTKVRKRG
+64 
-74 RPADRDMH
+74 
-82 PDDETRINQFAEA
+82 
-95 VRNYEIL
+95 
-102 PDGSVGRG
+102 
-110 DGRVPEATVENNL
+110 
-123 GILRRFA
+123 
-130 RWLRAENRDSMASRL
+130 MASRL
-145 LNDPDSLAGDIADYW
+145 LNDPDSLAVDIADYL
-160 ANGGDDRKRLNSA
+160 ASGGDGRNRLKSA
-173 LSHFRRLSP
+173 LSHFRRLGP

-197 GRRIHDPYPDDALI
+197 GRQIHDPYPDDARVI
-211 IEALAN
+211 DSLAK
-217 EERSKLRPVSTSRKN
+217 EELSKFGPVSTSRN
-232 ASNQRK
+232 NTSHQRK

-253 RLTGTDE
+253 RLTGSDE
-260 QQRSLQEDFR
+260 QQQ
-270 KFTEAEGKVV
+270 
-280 VSLDRLRQ
+280 
-288 YQGAESQLKQHNP
+288 
-301 YPDDAL
+301 
-307 MIDGCANEELSKLG
+307 
-321 SDSTSKRNVVRITAI
+321 
-336 NQRRFSNWLQKNGR
+336 
-350 GSIASRLTGSDQQQ
+350 
-364 GSLKDDFRGFTKA
+364 SLK
-377 EGRINV
+377 
-383 GFDRLRQYLGAESQ
+383 
-397 LKQHDPY
+397 
-404 PDDALIIEALA
+404 
-415 NEEQSKLGPVST
+415 
-427 SRKNASNQR
+427 
-436 KFSDWLKREGRES
+436 
-449 MVSRLTGTDEQQRSL
+449 
-464 QEDFRAFTKEEG
+464 EDFRAFTKEEG
-476 KKVVVSFN
+476 KKVVVSFD

-499 DPYPDDA
+499 HPYPDDA

-526 QRKVVLNLASNQRR
+526 
-540 FSDWLRKKGRG
+540 
-551 SIGSRLTGS
+551 
-560 DQQQQSLKDDYSNFT
+560 
-575 NAEGKRISVSFDRL
+575 KR
-589 RQYLGAE
+589 
-596 SQLKQHDPYPDD
+596 
-608 ALMIDS
+608 
-614 FANEELSK
+614 N
-622 LGPDSTSQRRVV
+622 VV
-634 WRLASNQRKF
+634 WNMASNQRKF
-644 SDWLQT
+644 SDWLQ
-650 RGRESI
+650 REGRESI
-656 ASRLNGS
+656 VSRLTGT
-663 DQQQWSLKKDYQ
+663 DQQRQSLKKDYQ

-682 KHTIS
+682 KKLNMS
-687 FKRLR
+687 FNRLR

-722 SDPRAEFRSTS
+722 SDSRAEFRSTS

-742 EGRSGLSLDHIE
+742 EGRSGLSLDHTE

-809 IVNDQNGRDTAD
+809 IVNDQDGRDTAD

-859 YDSFRGQNNE
+859 YDSFRGQNDE

-914 GRPAVLHLDNLVAD
+914 DRPAVLHLDNLVAD

-933 RRLSPAPN
+933 RRLSTAPN

-963 FWHGVGQPGQ
+963 FWHGVAQPGQ
-973 LPDSWNTATFRQDLP
+973 LPDSWNTAPFRQDLP

-1018 YTLPV
+1018 YMLPV

>member
-14 REVSGWIEGVTGAFE
+14 REVSEWIEGVTGAFD
-29 TDAWIDD
+29 TDAWIRD
-36 YYSESRDLEQDPSDL
+36 YYSQRRDVEQDLSDL
-51 RGQQDVDAATETH
+51 RLGSHDSDAGERVPRRRSVGGSMRVTPQSLAPENSLSGARHSIDVSRAGSSSLRFGGSGSKTSSNMAEAGEVAAAPQGKSRGFTSRMASGFKKAFGLSSGKTSSRGSGQQDVDAATETH
-64 VVSTKVRKRG
+64 VVSTKVRVDYAKRG

-82 PDDETRINQFAEA
+82 PDDESRINQFAEA

-102 PDGSVGRG
+102 PDGSIGRG
-110 DGRVPEATVENNL
+110 DGRVPERTIENNL
-123 GILRRFA
+123 GILKRFA

-145 LNDPDSLAGDIADYW
+145 LNDPDSLAVDIADYL
-160 ANGGDDRKRLNSA
+160 ASGGDGRNRLQSA
-173 LSHFRRLSP
+173 LSHFRRLAP

-197 GRRIHDPYPDDALI
+197 GRQIHDPYPDDARVI
-211 IEALAN
+211 DSLAK
-217 EERSKLRPVSTSRKN
+217 EEVPNSRKN
-232 ASNQRK
+232 ASGQRK

-253 RLTGTDE
+253 RLTGSDE
-260 QQRSLQEDFR
+260 QQQ
-270 KFTEAEGKVV
+270 
-280 VSLDRLRQ
+280 
-288 YQGAESQLKQHNP
+288 
-301 YPDDAL
+301 
-307 MIDGCANEELSKLG
+307 
-321 SDSTSKRNVVRITAI
+321 
-336 NQRRFSNWLQKNGR
+336 
-350 GSIASRLTGSDQQQ
+350 
-364 GSLKDDFRGFTKA
+364 SLK
-377 EGRINV
+377 
-383 GFDRLRQYLGAESQ
+383 
-397 LKQHDPY
+397 
-404 PDDALIIEALA
+404 
-415 NEEQSKLGPVST
+415 
-427 SRKNASNQR
+427 
-436 KFSDWLKREGRES
+436 
-449 MVSRLTGTDEQQRSL
+449 
-464 QEDFRAFTKEEG
+464 EDFRAFTKDEG
-476 KKVVVSFN
+476 KKVVV
-484 RLRQYLGAESQLKQH
+484 G
-499 DPYPDDA
+499 
-506 RIIDDLAKEAL
+506 
-517 SKLGSNSTS
+517 
-526 QRKVVLNLASNQRR
+526 
-540 FSDWLRKKGRG
+540 
-551 SIGSRLTGS
+551 
-560 DQQQQSLKDDYSNFT
+560 
-575 NAEGKRISVSFDRL
+575 FDRL

-614 FANEELSK
+614 FANQELSK
-622 LGPDSTSQRRVV
+622 LGSGSTSKRNVV
-634 WRLASNQRKF
+634 WTIASNQRKF
-644 SDWLQT
+644 SNWLQSK
-650 RGRESI
+650 GRESI

-663 DQQQWSLKKDYQ
+663 EMQQRSLKKDYQ
-675 DFTEDMG
+675 DFTEAMG
-682 KHTIS
+682 KNLTMS
-687 FKRLR
+687 FNRLR

-702 ASGLSPEQ
+702 ASGLSPEP

-742 EGRSGLSLDHIE
+742 EGRSGLSLDHTE

-933 RRLSPAPN
+933 RRLSTAPN
-941 SARAGAAAAGPESST
+941 GDRAGAAAAGPESST

-963 FWHGVGQPGQ
+963 FWHGVAQPGQ
-973 LPDSWNTATFRQDLP
+973 LPDSWNTAPFRQDLP

-1023 DDLGGFV
+1023 DDLGEAV
-1030 PPSWQHGNQP
+1030 PPSWQHRNQP
-1040 VPDDLLP
+1040 AP
-1047 AMYLFDLL
+1047 AGLRLAMSWLELL
-1055 PSADKPTNFSI
+1055 PSADNPQTSITI
-1066 HGVPYTATLGPSGMQ
+1066 HGVPYTATLGPSGREN
-1081 SDIYLF
+1081 DIYLF
-1087 LQ
+1087 QQ

>member
-14 REVSGWIEGVTGAFE
+14 REVSEWIEGVTGAFD
-29 TDAWIDD
+29 TDAWIRE
-36 YYSESRDLEQDPSDL
+36 YNSQRRDVEQDLSDL
-51 RGQQDVDAATETH
+51 RLGSHDSDAGDRVPRRRSVGGSMRVTPQSLAPENSLSGARHSIDVSRAGSSSLRFGGSGSKTSSNMAEAGEVAAAPQGKRRGFTSRMASGFKKAFGLSSGKTSSRSSGQQDVDAATETH
-64 VVSTKVRKRG
+64 VVSTKARVGAKRG

-130 RWLRAENRDSMASRL
+130 RWLRAENRDSMASRF

-197 GRRIHDPYPDDALI
+197 GRRIHVPYPDDALI
-211 IEALAN
+211 IDALAN
-217 EERSKLRPVSTSRKN
+217 EERSKLGSASTSKRN
-232 ASNQRK
+232 VVLNMASNQRK
-238 FSAWLKREGRESIVS
+238 FSAWLQREGRESIVS
-253 RLTGTDE
+253 RLTGTD
-260 QQRSLQEDFR
+260 
-270 KFTEAEGKVV
+270 
-280 VSLDRLRQ
+280 
-288 YQGAESQLKQHNP
+288 
-301 YPDDAL
+301 
-307 MIDGCANEELSKLG
+307 
-321 SDSTSKRNVVRITAI
+321 
-336 NQRRFSNWLQKNGR
+336 
-350 GSIASRLTGSDQQQ
+350 
-364 GSLKDDFRGFTKA
+364 
-377 EGRINV
+377 
-383 GFDRLRQYLGAESQ
+383 
-397 LKQHDPY
+397 
-404 PDDALIIEALA
+404 
-415 NEEQSKLGPVST
+415 
-427 SRKNASNQR
+427 
-436 KFSDWLKREGRES
+436 
-449 MVSRLTGTDEQQRSL
+449 
-464 QEDFRAFTKEEG
+464 
-476 KKVVVSFN
+476 
-484 RLRQYLGAESQLKQH
+484 
-499 DPYPDDA
+499 
-506 RIIDDLAKEAL
+506 
-517 SKLGSNSTS
+517 
-526 QRKVVLNLASNQRR
+526 
-540 FSDWLRKKGRG
+540 
-551 SIGSRLTGS
+551 
-560 DQQQQSLKDDYSNFT
+560 QQQQSL
-575 NAEGKRISVSFDRL
+575 
-589 RQYLGAE
+589 Q
-596 SQLKQHDPYPDD
+596 
-608 ALMIDS
+608 
-614 FANEELSK
+614 
-622 LGPDSTSQRRVV
+622 
-634 WRLASNQRKF
+634 
-644 SDWLQT
+644 
-650 RGRESI
+650 
-656 ASRLNGS
+656 
-663 DQQQWSLKKDYQ
+663 KDYQ

-859 YDSFRGQNNE
+859 YDSFRGQNDE

-889 QRNDYDCGVFVVDGT
+889 QRNGYDCGVFVVDGT

-914 GRPAVLHLDNLVAD
+914 DRPAVLHLDNLVAD

-933 RRLSPAPN
+933 RRLSTATN
-941 SARAGAAAAGPESST
+941 SARAGAAAAEPESST

-1066 HGVPYTATLGPSGMQ
+1066 HGVPYTATLGPSGME

>member
-14 REVSGWIEGVTGAFE
+14 REVSGWIEGVTGAFD
-29 TDAWIDD
+29 TDAWIED
-36 YYSESRDLEQDPSDL
+36 YYSESRDMEQDPSDL
-51 RGQQDVDAATETH
+51 RLGSHDSDAGDRVPRRRSVGGSMRVTPQSLAPERGSGQQDVDAATETH
-64 VVSTKVRKRG
+64 VASTKVRVGAKRG

-95 VRNYEIL
+95 VRGYEIL
-102 PDGSVGRG
+102 PDGSIGRG

-130 RWLRAENRDSMASRL
+130 RWLRAANRDSMASRF
-145 LNDPDSLAGDIADYW
+145 LNDPDSLAVDIADYW
-160 ANGGDDRKRLNSA
+160 ASGEDDQNRLNSA
-173 LSHFRRLSP
+173 LSHFRRLGP
-182 EGQELQAVGPGPRLM
+182 EGQELQAVGAGPRLM
-197 GRRIHDPYPDDALI
+197 GRRIHDPYPDDARVI
-211 IEALAN
+211 DSLAK
-217 EERSKLRPVSTSRKN
+217 EELSKFGPVSISQKN

-238 FSAWLKREGRESIVS
+238 FSDWLKREGRGSIVS
-253 RLTGTDE
+253 RLTGTDQ

-288 YQGAESQLKQHNP
+288 YLGAESQLKQHNP

-307 MIDGCANEELSKLG
+307 MIDGLANEELSKLG
-321 SDSTSKRNVVRITAI
+321 PDSTSKRKVVQNMAI
-336 NQRRFSNWLQKNGR
+336 NQRRFSDWLQKNGR
-350 GSIASRLTGSDQQQ
+350 GSISSRLTGSDEQQR
-364 GSLKDDFRGFTKA
+364 SLKDDFREFTTNVEVK
-377 EGRINV
+377 ISV

-404 PDDALIIEALA
+404 PDDTRMIDGFA
-415 NEEQSKLGPVST
+415 NEELSKLGPDST
-427 SRKNASNQR
+427 SKRK
-436 KFSDWLKREGRES
+436 G
-449 MVSRLTGTDEQQRSL
+449 
-464 QEDFRAFTKEEG
+464 
-476 KKVVVSFN
+476 
-484 RLRQYLGAESQLKQH
+484 
-499 DPYPDDA
+499 
-506 RIIDDLAKEAL
+506 
-517 SKLGSNSTS
+517 
-526 QRKVVLNLASNQRR
+526 VLNLASNQRR
-540 FSDWLRKKGRG
+540 FSNWLRKNGRG
-551 SIGSRLTGS
+551 SISSRLTGS
-560 DQQQQSLKDDYSNFT
+560 DEQQRSLKDDFREFT
-575 NAEGKRISVSFDRL
+575 TNVEVKINVSLDRL

-596 SQLKQHDPYPDD
+596 SQLKQHHPYPDD
-608 ALMIDS
+608 ALMIDAL
-614 FANEELSK
+614 ANEELSK
-622 LGPDSTSQRRVV
+622 LGSASTSKRRVV

-702 ASGLSPEQ
+702 ASGLSPEP

-722 SDPRAEFRSTS
+722 SDSRAEFRSTS

-742 EGRSGLSLDHIE
+742 ESRSGLSLDHIE

-859 YDSFRGQNNE
+859 YDSFRGQNDE

-889 QRNDYDCGVFVVDGT
+889 QRNGYDCGVFVVDGT

-914 GRPAVLHLDNLVAD
+914 DRPAVLHLDNLVAD

-933 RRLSPAPN
+933 RRLSTATN
-941 SARAGAAAAGPESST
+941 SARAGAAAAEPESST

>member
-14 REVSGWIEGVTGAFE
+14 REVSGWIEGVTGAFD

-51 RGQQDVDAATETH
+51 RLGSHDSDAGDRVPRRRSVGGSMRVTPQSLAPERGSGQQDVDAATETH

-123 GILRRFA
+123 WVLRGFA

-145 LNDPDSLAGDIADYW
+145 LNDPDSLAVDIADYL
-160 ANGGDDRKRLNSA
+160 ASGGDGRNRLKSA
-173 LSHFRRLSP
+173 LSHFRRLGP

-197 GRRIHDPYPDDALI
+197 GRQIHDPYPDDARVI
-211 IEALAN
+211 DSLAK
-217 EERSKLRPVSTSRKN
+217 EELSKFGPVSTSRN
-232 ASNQRK
+232 NTSHQRK

-253 RLTGTDE
+253 RLTGSDE
-260 QQRSLQEDFR
+260 QQQ
-270 KFTEAEGKVV
+270 
-280 VSLDRLRQ
+280 
-288 YQGAESQLKQHNP
+288 
-301 YPDDAL
+301 
-307 MIDGCANEELSKLG
+307 
-321 SDSTSKRNVVRITAI
+321 
-336 NQRRFSNWLQKNGR
+336 
-350 GSIASRLTGSDQQQ
+350 
-364 GSLKDDFRGFTKA
+364 SLK
-377 EGRINV
+377 
-383 GFDRLRQYLGAESQ
+383 
-397 LKQHDPY
+397 
-404 PDDALIIEALA
+404 
-415 NEEQSKLGPVST
+415 
-427 SRKNASNQR
+427 
-436 KFSDWLKREGRES
+436 
-449 MVSRLTGTDEQQRSL
+449 
-464 QEDFRAFTKEEG
+464 EDFRAFTKEEG
-476 KKVVVSFN
+476 KKVVVSFD

-499 DPYPDDA
+499 HPYPDDA

-526 QRKVVLNLASNQRR
+526 
-540 FSDWLRKKGRG
+540 
-551 SIGSRLTGS
+551 
-560 DQQQQSLKDDYSNFT
+560 
-575 NAEGKRISVSFDRL
+575 KR
-589 RQYLGAE
+589 
-596 SQLKQHDPYPDD
+596 
-608 ALMIDS
+608 
-614 FANEELSK
+614 N
-622 LGPDSTSQRRVV
+622 VV
-634 WRLASNQRKF
+634 WNMASNQRKF
-644 SDWLQT
+644 SDWLQ
-650 RGRESI
+650 REGRESI
-656 ASRLNGS
+656 VSRLTGT
-663 DQQQWSLKKDYQ
+663 DQQRQSLKKDYQ

-682 KHTIS
+682 KKLNMS
-687 FKRLR
+687 FNRLR

-722 SDPRAEFRSTS
+722 SDSRAEFRSTS

-742 EGRSGLSLDHIE
+742 EGRSGLSLDHTE

-809 IVNDQNGRDTAD
+809 IVNDQDGRDTAD

-859 YDSFRGQNNE
+859 YDSFRGQNDE

-914 GRPAVLHLDNLVAD
+914 DRPAVLHLDNLVAD

-933 RRLSPAPN
+933 RRLSTAPN

-963 FWHGVGQPGQ
+963 FWHGVAQPGQ
-973 LPDSWNTATFRQDLP
+973 LPDSWNTAPFRQDLP

-1018 YTLPV
+1018 YMLPV

>member
-14 REVSGWIEGVTGAFE
+14 REVSGWIEGVTGAFD

-51 RGQQDVDAATETH
+51 RLGSHDSDAGDRVPRRRSVGGSMRVTPQSLAPERGSGQQDVDAATETH

-123 GILRRFA
+123 WVLRGFA

-145 LNDPDSLAGDIADYW
+145 LNDPDSLAVDIADYL
-160 ANGGDDRKRLNSA
+160 ASGGDGRNRLKSA
-173 LSHFRRLSP
+173 LSHFRRLGP

-197 GRRIHDPYPDDALI
+197 GRQIHDPYPDDARVI
-211 IEALAN
+211 DSLAK
-217 EERSKLRPVSTSRKN
+217 EELSKFGPVSTSRN
-232 ASNQRK
+232 NTSHQRK

-253 RLTGTDE
+253 RLTGSDE
-260 QQRSLQEDFR
+260 QQQ
-270 KFTEAEGKVV
+270 
-280 VSLDRLRQ
+280 
-288 YQGAESQLKQHNP
+288 
-301 YPDDAL
+301 
-307 MIDGCANEELSKLG
+307 
-321 SDSTSKRNVVRITAI
+321 
-336 NQRRFSNWLQKNGR
+336 
-350 GSIASRLTGSDQQQ
+350 
-364 GSLKDDFRGFTKA
+364 SLK
-377 EGRINV
+377 
-383 GFDRLRQYLGAESQ
+383 
-397 LKQHDPY
+397 
-404 PDDALIIEALA
+404 
-415 NEEQSKLGPVST
+415 
-427 SRKNASNQR
+427 
-436 KFSDWLKREGRES
+436 
-449 MVSRLTGTDEQQRSL
+449 
-464 QEDFRAFTKEEG
+464 EDFRAFTKEEG
-476 KKVVVSFN
+476 KKVVVSFD

-499 DPYPDDA
+499 HPYPDDA

-526 QRKVVLNLASNQRR
+526 
-540 FSDWLRKKGRG
+540 
-551 SIGSRLTGS
+551 
-560 DQQQQSLKDDYSNFT
+560 
-575 NAEGKRISVSFDRL
+575 KR
-589 RQYLGAE
+589 
-596 SQLKQHDPYPDD
+596 
-608 ALMIDS
+608 
-614 FANEELSK
+614 N
-622 LGPDSTSQRRVV
+622 VV
-634 WRLASNQRKF
+634 WNMASNQRKF
-644 SDWLQT
+644 SDWLQ
-650 RGRESI
+650 REGRESI
-656 ASRLNGS
+656 VSRLTGT
-663 DQQQWSLKKDYQ
+663 DQQRQSLKKDYQ

-682 KHTIS
+682 KKLNMS
-687 FKRLR
+687 FNRLR

-722 SDPRAEFRSTS
+722 SDSRAEFRSTS

-742 EGRSGLSLDHIE
+742 EGRSGLSLDHTE

-809 IVNDQNGRDTAD
+809 IVNDQDGRDTAD

-844 LLVDRRNREGPAAYH
+844 LLVDRRNREEPAAYH
-859 YDSFRGQNNE
+859 YDSFRGQNDE

-889 QRNDYDCGVFVVDGT
+889 QRNGYDCGVFVVDGT

-914 GRPAVLHLDNLVAD
+914 DRPAVLHLDNLVAD

-933 RRLSPAPN
+933 RRLSTAPN
-941 SARAGAAAAGPESST
+941 SARARAAAAEPESST

-963 FWHGVGQPGQ
+963 FWHGVAQPGQ
-973 LPDSWNTATFRQDLP
+973 LPDSWNTAPFRQDLP